1 MYSEWASL
9 SAQITANSCG
19 AQCFSVLNKFPA
31 SAGREVV
38 VSVVK
43 QLGTNLGI
51 TQNAE
56 PSHLVKDEE
65 VKWCMDVICFGLSLP
80 LQEHETIKDCVNVYC
95 EWLTALHPQPRIS
108 VPKPICE
115 DANLYARQIINHFH
129 NLFVPRQGEILPF
142 LYQTTLG
149 ADTIKRQAVLCHRVL
164 RTLQQTAQISQQ
176 MDRQTWDTLL
186 LFLLAINEILLA
198 PPTVKDDVGD
208 QLCERVL
215 SVLFEVW
222 LLACVRSF
230 PSPSMWKTLQESCSM
245 WRHRVA
251 LVDQWNRV
259 NLALTSR
266 LLEFSYGPAFPQ
278 LKNADE
284 DGQLIPLGMSNDC
297 VAQTWYRFLRMIGN
311 PTALCSPHIISKSS
325 HFVQWA
331 LTHEKGAETHQH
343 PCLQMLPQIF
353 LNAMKGISS
362 QVDAFLGVYQPPP
375 HQTDS
380 VVTNL
385 MEIRHSLNEATSS
398 TLQQF
403 IHSSSASNISANSQ
417 QQGSAAQQLQLQLQH
432 QHMHHHH
439 HLHYPHL
446 HLHGAGSF
454 LRDNFMSNSASS
466 ALNAIMGHHSHHQQH
481 QQHHQQQQLSLSQS
495 GASPT
500 STAAL
505 VASNLGHS
513 MGASAVGSTSAG
525 GSHSAGVVG
534 SISFSTTEASLPSTG
549 VSSTPTPPLQRRL
562 AKSFSVAPTITQ
574 QKGLSKTSLI
584 GLTGGGARNAIG
596 SSSSS
601 SYIHSSGSTSAGPVQ
616 GTGGVAAAPGSG
628 ITTATGAG
636 TGSGSGGQAPAP
648 AAAAAPTTPT
658 STSGP
663 PSASSSINSL
673 PLTSM
678 GAGVELAVARPK
690 CNSILHV
697 FHEWLFEAAHIGGDT
712 WRQNRKKQAC
722 EASKRPS
729 SMIMEHRKGSIS
741 LSQPNSLND
750 PASLPPTLTIDK
762 YESGRAE
769 AIGTLCKIFCAK
781 KTGEEILP
789 VYLARFYMALQQCLK
804 ITESKECDE
813 TLASILLHSGDLF
826 RLDLDGINVLLP
838 GFIAALEIVLP
849 DKDLKLKTQS
859 MAFNR
864 TELRRSAINI
874 LLSIMVLPLHYQA
887 LPIRDLS
894 SETNE
899 KMFTFIQLKSRLM
912 NILMNALQVETDAQN
927 THMLLGG
934 LLLCV
939 QDAVTFEETDLG
951 GGGSGATH
959 LHNSGGA
966 QHQHQH
972 HEANLLSSGCSER
985 SASLV
990 STGTASLG
998 AQTTATM
1005 GAGSGSIRDTASAHD
1020 YPSLTISDDMSFE
1033 FGQELEGVTTYDNAH
1048 ALFVR
1053 ATYLVCHRLI
1063 SSWKTDLNVS
1073 LAALELLSGLARLHI
1088 RETARKFTND
1098 ALECKRAVK
1107 WICDYICYQCSR
1119 PPPAHS
1125 KDLHSTIVA
1134 AFQCTAA
1141 WLMQHPYLLQ
1151 DKDCL
1156 QTVLE
1161 VVELG
1166 ISGTKSQ
1173 SKSGDIPK
1181 FKDEKELKPAS
1192 MRVRDAAENLLT
1204 IILEQVGYFPSECGP
1219 ESISSLLDELA
1230 LMKHCNSMVP
1240 AAAASTE
1247 QAIAKFKY
1255 FVTENST
1262 ILALLEEPLGN
1273 DQDPQPTVTLL
1284 IRGPFGRHAWTM
1296 QLRHL
1301 PRSKSGI
1308 KYHAVNPGRPIPM
1321 NDNSQRP
1328 ECEQKNFPDGVD
1340 KVQPC
1345 VADYSIPTIEQ
1356 IREQY
1361 GSASIRELELIL
1373 ENQSI
1378 HEKLAW
1384 AEADNSVDSLSHSQ
1398 ECVPPLVCQE
1408 FHAARLFLSHFGF
1421 LTFETRNPHNPAE
1434 SLGTPPQRPLIVLDT
1449 KSTAFAADL
1458 DRLDKLSARTHDTV
1472 YVFYVKTGQTSAQQ
1486 IIGNMVEEPSLTYD
1500 PHFAGMLQT
1509 LGWPVLVADHSGWT
1523 GFAHNS
1529 WSLKGTPEE
1538 QHQQHQLQQQLQ
1550 LKSNVPSELN
1560 YNGSQRVLYWADV
1573 SSEIAFVVPTTW
1585 NLRYNSDISDGAS
1598 IANSDQ
1604 IGSSNV
1610 WARCES
1616 DTGTGPA
1623 KSKPRN
1629 LSLELETATG
1639 TGTGTGR
1646 TQKEPVPPTRRKGNV
1661 TKPTLLA
1668 QAPAKIFLVWLE
1680 SYEDYLNFPLEDL
1693 LAYTRTGEELH
1704 SLQQPRAA
1712 DCHVIFV
1719 HSLLSG
1725 LLRVKLQGPPGRM
1738 SFATPLVD
1746 GMVLS
1751 RRVVGNLVRQTA
1763 LNISRRRRL
1772 DNDNYQPPHVRR
1784 RLKVQD
1790 IVQKYKMDLS
1800 EAELLAHL
1808 FQRAI

>member
-43 QLGTNLGI
+43 QLGNNLGI

-164 RTLQQTAQISQQ
+164 RTLQQTAQISQL

-230 PSPSMWKTLQESCSM
+230 PSPSMWKTLQESCAM

-259 NLALTSR
+259 NLALTAR

-284 DGQLIPLGMSNDC
+284 DGQLIPIGMSNDC

-343 PCLQMLPQIF
+343 PCLQQLPQIF

-375 HQTDS
+375 QQS
-380 VVTNL
+380 EGVVTNL
-385 MEIRHSLNEATSS
+385 LEIRHSLNEATST

-403 IHSSSASNISANSQ
+403 IHSSSATNIANHHQ
-417 QQGSAAQQLQLQLQH
+417 QNQAS
-432 QHMHHHH
+432 HHHH

-466 ALNAIMGHHSHHQQH
+466 ALNAIMGHHGGHH
-481 QQHHQQQQLSLSQS
+481 HHQQQQQHHHQQQQQLQIS
-495 GASPT
+495 ASPT
-500 STAAL
+500 SNL
-505 VASNLGHS
+505 SASG
-513 MGASAVGSTSAG
+513 GSAVGSTSAG

-534 SISFSTTEASLPSTG
+534 SISFATTESSGMGQPASA
-549 VSSTPTPPLQRRL
+549 TPTPPLQRRL

-596 SSSSS
+596 SSSTTTNTTSSTTAAGSTGGISS
-601 SYIHSSGSTSAGPVQ
+601 SSPAIGGSGGGAGLPGGTGIPGSTGL
-616 GTGGVAAAPGSG
+616 
-628 ITTATGAG
+628 GA
-636 TGSGSGGQAPAP
+636 GSGSGPAP
-648 AAAAAPTTPT
+648 APTTPT

-750 PASLPPTLTIDK
+750 PQSLPPTLTIDK

-804 ITESKECDE
+804 ITESRECDE
-813 TLASILLHSGDLF
+813 TLASILLHSSDLF

-859 MAFNR
+859 MVFNR

-874 LLSIMVLPLHYQA
+874 LLSIMVLPLHYQT
-887 LPIRDLS
+887 LPIRDLT
-894 SETNE
+894 SETSE

-939 QDAVTFEETDLG
+939 QDAVTFEETELG
-951 GGGSGATH
+951 GGNANLS
-959 LHNSGGA
+959 HNSSGV
-966 QHQHQH
+966 QH
-972 HEANLLSSGCSER
+972 HEPNLLSS
-985 SASLV
+985 
-990 STGTASLG
+990 
-998 AQTTATM
+998 
-1005 GAGSGSIRDTASAHD
+1005 
-1020 YPSLTISDDMSFE
+1020 
-1033 FGQELEGVTTYDNAH
+1033 DNAH

-1088 RETARKFTND
+1088 RETDTLVKIYEASQNLTIISSD

-1173 SKSGDIPK
+1173 SKGTDIPK

-1240 AAAASTE
+1240 AAAASSE

-1321 NDNSQRP
+1321 NDVTQRP

-1356 IREQY
+1356 MREQY
-1361 GSASIRELELIL
+1361 GTASIQELESML
-1373 ENQSI
+1373 EKQSI
-1378 HEKLAW
+1378 YEKLAW
-1384 AEADNSVDSLSHSQ
+1384 AEADTSADSLSYAQ
-1398 ECVPPLVCQE
+1398 ECVPPAVCHE

-1421 LTFETRNPHNPAE
+1421 LGFETRNPHNPAE
-1434 SLGTPPQRPLIVLDT
+1434 ALGNPPQRPLIVLDT

-1472 YVFYVKTGQTSAQQ
+1472 YVFYVKSGQTSAQQ
-1486 IIGNMVEEPSLTYD
+1486 IIANMAEEQSAGHD
-1500 PHFAGMLQT
+1500 PHFASMLQT
-1509 LGWPVLVADHSGWT
+1509 LGWPVQVSEHSGWT

-1538 QHQQHQLQQQLQ
+1538 QQ
-1550 LKSNVPSELN
+1550 KSTGNELN

-1585 NLRYNSDISDGAS
+1585 NLRHNSDTSDGGS
-1598 IANSDQ
+1598 ISSTDQ

-1610 WARCES
+1610 WARGEV
-1616 DTGTGPA
+1616 DGVTGLA
-1623 KSKPRN
+1623 KSKSRN
-1629 LSLELETATG
+1629 LSLELDTNRRDA
-1639 TGTGTGR
+1639 
-1646 TQKEPVPPTRRKGNV
+1646 KEPVPPTRRKGNV

-1680 SYEDYLNFPLEDL
+1680 SYEDYLNFPLEDV

-1704 SLQQPRAA
+1704 TLQLPRAS

>member
-9 SAQITANSCG
+9 SAQISANSCG

-129 NLFVPRQGEILPF
+129 NLFVPRQGES
-142 LYQTTLG
+142 

-164 RTLQQTAQISQQ
+164 RTLQQTAQISQL

-230 PSPSMWKTLQESCSM
+230 PSPSMWKTLQESCAM

-259 NLALTSR
+259 NLALTAR

-284 DGQLIPLGMSNDC
+284 DGQLIPVGMSNDC

-343 PCLQMLPQIF
+343 PCLQQLPQIF

-362 QVDAFLGVYQPPP
+362 QVDAFLG
-375 HQTDS
+375 
-380 VVTNL
+380 
-385 MEIRHSLNEATSS
+385 
-398 TLQQF
+398 
-403 IHSSSASNISANSQ
+403 
-417 QQGSAAQQLQLQLQH
+417 
-432 QHMHHHH
+432 
-439 HLHYPHL
+439 
-446 HLHGAGSF
+446 
-454 LRDNFMSNSASS
+454 
-466 ALNAIMGHHSHHQQH
+466 
-481 QQHHQQQQLSLSQS
+481 
-495 GASPT
+495 
-500 STAAL
+500 
-505 VASNLGHS
+505 
-513 MGASAVGSTSAG
+513 
-525 GSHSAGVVG
+525 
-534 SISFSTTEASLPSTG
+534 
-549 VSSTPTPPLQRRL
+549 
-562 AKSFSVAPTITQ
+562 
-574 QKGLSKTSLI
+574 LSKTSLI
-584 GLTGGGARNAIG
+584 GLTGGSGGGARNAISG
-596 SSSSS
+596 SSSTNASSTTTAASGTSGASS
-601 SYIHSSGSTSAGPVQ
+601 SATASASSLSTVTIGGSGGAGISAGGP
-616 GTGGVAAAPGSG
+616 GIPGS
-628 ITTATGAG
+628 TATGAG
-636 TGSGSGGQAPAP
+636 GGSAPAP
-648 AAAAAPTTPT
+648 APTTPT

-750 PASLPPTLTIDK
+750 PQSLPPTLTIDK

-804 ITESKECDE
+804 ITESRECDE
-813 TLASILLHSGDLF
+813 TLASILLHSSDLF

-859 MAFNR
+859 MVFNR

-874 LLSIMVLPLHYQA
+874 LLSIMVLPLHYQT
-887 LPIRDLS
+887 LPIRDLT
-894 SETNE
+894 SETSE

-939 QDAVTFEETDLG
+939 QDAVTFEETELG
-951 GGGSGATH
+951 GNAS
-959 LHNSGGA
+959 LSHNSSGV
-966 QHQHQH
+966 QH
-972 HEANLLSSGCSER
+972 HEANLLSSACSER

-990 STGTASLG
+990 SAGTASLG
-998 AQTTATM
+998 GQTTATM

-1033 FGQELEGVTTYDNAH
+1033 FGQELEGVTSYDNAH

-1088 RETARKFTND
+1088 RETDTLVKIYEASQNLTIISSD

-1173 SKSGDIPK
+1173 SKGTDIPK

-1240 AAAASTE
+1240 AAAASSE

-1308 KYHAVNPGRPIPM
+1308 KYHAINPGRPIPM
-1321 NDNSQRP
+1321 NDVTQRP
-1328 ECEQKNFPDGVD
+1328 DCEQKNFPDGVD

-1356 IREQY
+1356 MREQY
-1361 GSASIRELELIL
+1361 GTASIRELEAML

-1384 AEADNSVDSLSHSQ
+1384 AEADTSADSLSHAQ
-1398 ECVPPLVCQE
+1398 ECVPPSVCHE

-1421 LTFETRNPHNPAE
+1421 LGFETRNPHNPNEA
-1434 SLGTPPQRPLIVLDT
+1434 LGQPPQRPLIVLDT

-1472 YVFYVKTGQTSAQQ
+1472 YVFYVKSGQTSAQQ
-1486 IIGNMVEEPSLTYD
+1486 IIANMAEEQAASHD
-1500 PHFAGMLQT
+1500 PHFASMLQT
-1509 LGWPVLVADHSGWT
+1509 LGWPVQVADHSGWT

-1529 WSLKGTPEE
+1529 WSLKGTPEQE
-1538 QHQQHQLQQQLQ
+1538 QQQQ
-1550 LKSNVPSELN
+1550 QQQPATN

-1585 NLRYNSDISDGAS
+1585 NLRYNSDTSDGGS
-1598 IANSDQ
+1598 ISSTDQ
-1604 IGSSNV
+1604 ITAGNV
-1610 WARCES
+1610 WARSDAGES
-1616 DTGTGPA
+1616 GPT
-1623 KSKPRN
+1623 KSKSRN
-1629 LSLELETATG
+1629 LSLELDTNRMT
-1639 TGTGTGR
+1639 
-1646 TQKEPVPPTRRKGNV
+1646 KEPVPPTRRKGNV

-1680 SYEDYLNFPLEDL
+1680 SYEDYLNFPLEDV

-1704 SLQQPRAA
+1704 TLQLPRAN

>member
-43 QLGTNLGI
+43 QLSSNLGI

-80 LQEHETIKDCVNVYC
+80 LQENETIKECVNVYC
-95 EWLTALHPQPRIS
+95 EWLTALLPNPKIN

-149 ADTIKRQAVLCHRVL
+149 ADTIKRQALLCHRVL
-164 RTLQQTAQISQQ
+164 RKLQLIAQDSTK

-230 PSPSMWKTLQESCSM
+230 PSPSMWKTLQESCTM

-259 NLALTSR
+259 NLALTAR
-266 LLEFSYGPAFPQ
+266 LLEFSYGPAFPP

-284 DGQLIPLGMSNDC
+284 DGQLIPAGMSNDC

-311 PTALCSPHIISKSS
+311 PTALCSPHVISKSPQ
-325 HFVQWA
+325 FVQWA
-331 LTHEKGAETHQH
+331 LTHDKGAETHQH
-343 PCLQMLPQIF
+343 PCLQMLPKIF

-362 QVDAFLGVYQPPP
+362 QVDAFL
-375 HQTDS
+375 
-380 VVTNL
+380 
-385 MEIRHSLNEATSS
+385 
-398 TLQQF
+398 
-403 IHSSSASNISANSQ
+403 
-417 QQGSAAQQLQLQLQH
+417 
-432 QHMHHHH
+432 
-439 HLHYPHL
+439 
-446 HLHGAGSF
+446 
-454 LRDNFMSNSASS
+454 
-466 ALNAIMGHHSHHQQH
+466 AL
-481 QQHHQQQQLSLSQS
+481 
-495 GASPT
+495 P
-500 STAAL
+500 
-505 VASNLGHS
+505 
-513 MGASAVGSTSAG
+513 
-525 GSHSAGVVG
+525 
-534 SISFSTTEASLPSTG
+534 LPS
-549 VSSTPTPPLQRRL
+549 L
-562 AKSFSVAPTITQ
+562 
-574 QKGLSKTSLI
+574 
-584 GLTGGGARNAIG
+584 GA
-596 SSSSS
+596 
-601 SYIHSSGSTSAGPVQ
+601 
-616 GTGGVAAAPGSG
+616 
-628 ITTATGAG
+628 
-636 TGSGSGGQAPAP
+636 
-648 AAAAAPTTPT
+648 
-658 STSGP
+658 
-663 PSASSSINSL
+663 AS
-673 PLTSM
+673 
-678 GAGVELAVARPK
+678 VELAAARPK

-750 PASLPPTLTIDK
+750 PASLPPALTIDK

-804 ITESKECDE
+804 ITEAKECDE
-813 TLASILLHSGDLF
+813 TLASILLHSSDLF

-849 DKDLKLKTQS
+849 DKDLKLKSQQS
-859 MAFNR
+859 SAVVFNR

-887 LPIRDLS
+887 LPIRDLANG
-894 SETNE
+894 ETSE

-939 QDAVTFEETDLG
+939 QDAVTFEETELGGASEHLTNSGGVG
-951 GGGSGATH
+951 GGGIQNHDT
-959 LHNSGGA
+959 
-966 QHQHQH
+966 
-972 HEANLLSSGCSER
+972 NLLSSACSER
-985 SASLV
+985 SASLI
-990 STGTASLG
+990 SAGTASLG
-998 AQTTATM
+998 GQTTATV
-1005 GAGSGSIRDTASAHD
+1005 GAGSSSLNASAHD
-1020 YPSLTISDDMSFE
+1020 YPSLTISDDMSLE
-1033 FGQELEGVTTYDNAH
+1033 FAQDLEGVASYDNAH

-1088 RETARKFTND
+1088 RETDTLVKIYEASQNLTIISSD

-1134 AFQCTAA
+1134 AFQCTAS
-1141 WLMQHPYLLQ
+1141 WLMQHPYLLH

-1219 ESISSLLDELA
+1219 ESISSLLDEVA
-1230 LMKHCNSMVP
+1230 LMKHCNSMSP
-1240 AAAASTE
+1240 AAATSTE

-1308 KYHAVNPGRPIPM
+1308 KYHAINPGRPIPM
-1321 NDNSQRP
+1321 NDISQRP

-1345 VADYSIPTIEQ
+1345 VADFSIPTIEQ
-1356 IREQY
+1356 MRERY
-1361 GSASIRELELIL
+1361 GTSTIRELEAML

-1384 AEADNSVDSLSHSQ
+1384 AEADNSADSLSHSQ
-1398 ECVPPLVCQE
+1398 ECVPPAVCHE

-1421 LTFETRNPHNPAE
+1421 LSFETRNPHNPSE

-1449 KSTAFAADL
+1449 KSSAFASDL

-1472 YVFYVKTGQTSAQQ
+1472 YVFYVKSGQTNAQQ
-1486 IIGNMVEEPSLTYD
+1486 IIGNMSEDQSHTHNS
-1500 PHFAGMLQT
+1500 HFGHMLQT
-1509 LGWPVLVADHSGWT
+1509 LGWPVQVAEHSGWT

-1529 WSLKGTPEE
+1529 WSLKGSAYDGGE
-1538 QHQQHQLQQQLQ
+1538 QAQQS
-1550 LKSNVPSELN
+1550 SNLPNSSELPN

-1573 SSEIAFVVPTTW
+1573 SSEIAFVVPTAW
-1585 NLRYNSDISDGAS
+1585 NLRYYSDTSDGES
-1598 IANSDQ
+1598 ISSTDQ
-1604 IGSSNV
+1604 IVWSRHDTSN
-1610 WARCES
+1610 ANDLS
-1616 DTGTGPA
+1616 GPAGA
-1623 KSKPRN
+1623 KSKSRN
-1629 LSLELETATG
+1629 LSLELDTTG
-1639 TGTGTGR
+1639 GSNNNNRGP
-1646 TQKEPVPPTRRKGNV
+1646 KEPVPPTRRKGNV
-1661 TKPTLLA
+1661 IKPALLA

-1680 SYEDYLNFPLEDL
+1680 SYEDHLNFPLEDL
-1693 LAYTRTGEELH
+1693 LAYTRTGEELQ
-1704 SLQQPRAA
+1704 SLQLPRAS

-1725 LLRVKLQGPPGRM
+1725 LLRVKLQGPSGRM

>member
-129 NLFVPRQGEILPF
+129 NLFVPRQGENPRTNLRSLP
-142 LYQTTLG
+142 G
-149 ADTIKRQAVLCHRVL
+149 ADTINRQAVLCHRVL
-164 RTLQQTAQISQQ
+164 RTLQQTAQISQV

-230 PSPSMWKTLQESCSM
+230 PSPSMWKTLQESCAM

-259 NLALTSR
+259 NLALTAR

-278 LKNADE
+278 LKSSDE

-343 PCLQMLPQIF
+343 PCLQQLPQIF

-362 QVDAFLGVYQPPP
+362 QVDAFLGIYQAPP
-375 HQTDS
+375 QSTDG

-385 MEIRHSLNEATSS
+385 LEIRHSLNEATST

-403 IHSSSASNISANSQ
+403 IHSSSASNIANHQTNQTNQINQ
-417 QQGSAAQQLQLQLQH
+417 QQQLQQQ
-432 QHMHHHH
+432 HHHH

-454 LRDNFMSNSASS
+454 LRDNFMSSSASS
-466 ALNAIMGHHSHHQQH
+466 ALNAIMGHHGLHHHHQA
-481 QQHHQQQQLSLSQS
+481 HHQNLQIN
-495 GASPT
+495 ASPT
-500 STAAL
+500 GGSL
-505 VASNLGHS
+505 VQPG
-513 MGASAVGSTSAG
+513 AVGSTSAG

-534 SISFSTTEASLPSTG
+534 SISFGTPESPAPPAGPVSASISATA
-549 VSSTPTPPLQRRL
+549 TPTPPLQRRL

-574 QKGLSKTSLI
+574 QKAGLSKTSLI
-584 GLTGGGARNAIG
+584 GLTGGGARNALSNTTSA
-596 SSSSS
+596 SSSS
-601 SYIHSSGSTSAGPVQ
+601 IATSA
-616 GTGGVAAAPGSG
+616 AASASAAPNSSSSAGVG
-628 ITTATGAG
+628 AAGTGAG
-636 TGSGSGGQAPAP
+636 FAASSGGLSAGSIQGLGLGLGSGGGSAPAP
-648 AAAAAPTTPT
+648 APTTPT

-750 PASLPPTLTIDK
+750 PQSLPPTLTIDK

-804 ITESKECDE
+804 ITESRECDE
-813 TLASILLHSGDLF
+813 TLASILLHSSDLF

-849 DKDLKLKTQS
+849 DKDLKLKTHS

-864 TELRRSAINI
+864 TDLRRSAINI
-874 LLSIMVLPLHYQA
+874 LLSIMVLPLHYQT
-887 LPIRDLS
+887 LPIRDLA
-894 SETNE
+894 SETSE

-939 QDAVTFEETDLG
+939 QDAVTFEETELG
-951 GGGSGATH
+951 GSNAHH
-959 LHNSGGA
+959 LSHNSSGV
-966 QHQHQH
+966 QH
-972 HEANLLSSGCSER
+972 HEANILSSACSER

-990 STGTASLG
+990 SAGTASLG
-998 AQTTATM
+998 GQTTATM
-1005 GAGSGSIRDTASAHD
+1005 GAGSGSIRDTGSVSASAHD

-1033 FGQELEGVTTYDNAH
+1033 FGQELEGVSTYDNAH

-1088 RETARKFTND
+1088 RETD

-1173 SKSGDIPK
+1173 AKGGDIPK

-1219 ESISSLLDELA
+1219 ESISSLLDEVA
-1230 LMKHCNSMVP
+1230 LMKHCNSISP
-1240 AAAASTE
+1240 AAATSSE

-1321 NDNSQRP
+1321 NDVSQRP
-1328 ECEQKNFPDGVD
+1328 ECEQRNFPDGVD

-1356 IREQY
+1356 MREQY
-1361 GSASIRELELIL
+1361 GAGGIRDLEAML

-1384 AEADNSVDSLSHSQ
+1384 AEADTSADSLSHAQ
-1398 ECVPPLVCQE
+1398 ECVPPTVCHE

-1421 LTFETRNPHNPAE
+1421 LGFETRNPHNPSE

-1449 KSTAFAADL
+1449 KTTAFAADL

-1472 YVFYVKTGQTSAQQ
+1472 YVFYVKSGQTSAQQ
-1486 IIGNMVEEPSLTYD
+1486 IIGNMAEEQTSNHD
-1500 PHFAGMLQT
+1500 PHFASMLQT
-1509 LGWPVLVADHSGWT
+1509 LGWPVQVSEHSGWT

-1529 WSLKGTPEE
+1529 WSLKGTPDE
-1538 QHQQHQLQQQLQ
+1538 Q
-1550 LKSNVPSELN
+1550 LKSASGSSEPN

-1585 NLRYNSDISDGAS
+1585 NLRHNSSTESGDGGSISNA
-1598 IANSDQ
+1598 DQ
-1604 IGSSNV
+1604 LGSSNV
-1610 WARCES
+1610 WARGEA
-1616 DTGTGPA
+1616 DGLAKA
-1623 KSKPRN
+1623 KSRN
-1629 LSLELETATG
+1629 FSLELDTNRREVVA
-1639 TGTGTGR
+1639 
-1646 TQKEPVPPTRRKGNV
+1646 KEPVPPTRRKGNV

-1704 SLQQPRAA
+1704 TLQLPRAA

>member
-129 NLFVPRQGEILPF
+129 NLFVPRQGES
-142 LYQTTLG
+142 

-164 RTLQQTAQISQQ
+164 RTLQQTAQISHL

-230 PSPSMWKTLQESCSM
+230 PSPSMWKTLQESCAM

-278 LKNADE
+278 LKNAEE
-284 DGQLIPLGMSNDC
+284 DGQLIPVGMSNDC

-343 PCLQMLPQIF
+343 PCLQQLPQIF

-362 QVDAFLGVYQPPP
+362 QVDAFLG
-375 HQTDS
+375 
-380 VVTNL
+380 
-385 MEIRHSLNEATSS
+385 
-398 TLQQF
+398 
-403 IHSSSASNISANSQ
+403 
-417 QQGSAAQQLQLQLQH
+417 
-432 QHMHHHH
+432 
-439 HLHYPHL
+439 
-446 HLHGAGSF
+446 
-454 LRDNFMSNSASS
+454 
-466 ALNAIMGHHSHHQQH
+466 
-481 QQHHQQQQLSLSQS
+481 
-495 GASPT
+495 
-500 STAAL
+500 
-505 VASNLGHS
+505 
-513 MGASAVGSTSAG
+513 
-525 GSHSAGVVG
+525 
-534 SISFSTTEASLPSTG
+534 
-549 VSSTPTPPLQRRL
+549 
-562 AKSFSVAPTITQ
+562 
-574 QKGLSKTSLI
+574 LSKTSLI
-584 GLTGGGARNAIG
+584 GLTGGGGGGGSARNAI
-596 SSSSS
+596 SSSSTIS
-601 SYIHSSGSTSAGPVQ
+601 STSAAASTTTASTIASANNSTAAVGP
-616 GTGGVAAAPGSG
+616 GIAMGSG
-628 ITTATGAG
+628 PTVSLVP
-636 TGSGSGGQAPAP
+636 GSGSGAAPAP
-648 AAAAAPTTPT
+648 APTTPT

-750 PASLPPTLTIDK
+750 PQSLPPTLTIDK

-804 ITESKECDE
+804 ITESRECDE
-813 TLASILLHSGDLF
+813 TLASILLHSSDLF

-874 LLSIMVLPLHYQA
+874 LLSIMVLPLHYQT
-887 LPIRDLS
+887 LPIRDLVT
-894 SETNE
+894 SETSE
-899 KMFTFIQLKSRLM
+899 KIFTFIQLKSRLM

-939 QDAVTFEETDLG
+939 QDAVTFEETELG
-951 GGGSGATH
+951 GANMS
-959 LHNSGGA
+959 HNSSGV
-966 QHQHQH
+966 QHQH
-972 HEANLLSSGCSER
+972 HEANLLSSACSER
-985 SASLV
+985 SVSLV
-990 STGTASLG
+990 SAGTASLSG
-998 AQTTATM
+998 QTTATM
-1005 GAGSGSIRDTASAHD
+1005 GAGSGSIRDTASSAHD

-1033 FGQELEGVTTYDNAH
+1033 FGQELDSGTTYDNAH

-1088 RETARKFTND
+1088 RETDTLVRIYEASQNLTIISSD

-1173 SKSGDIPK
+1173 SKGGDIPK

-1219 ESISSLLDELA
+1219 ESISSLLDEVA

-1240 AAAASTE
+1240 AAAASSE

-1321 NDNSQRP
+1321 NDVSQRP
-1328 ECEQKNFPDGVD
+1328 ECEQKNFPEGVD

-1361 GSASIRELELIL
+1361 GSGSIRELEAML

-1384 AEADNSVDSLSHSQ
+1384 AEADTSADSLSHAQ
-1398 ECVPPLVCQE
+1398 ECVPPAVCHE

-1421 LTFETRNPHNPAE
+1421 LGFETRNPHNPAE

-1458 DRLDKLSARTHDTV
+1458 ERLDKLSARTHDTV
-1472 YVFYVKTGQTSAQQ
+1472 YVFYVKSGQTSAQQ
-1486 IIGNMVEEPSLTYD
+1486 IIGNMAEEQGSGRD
-1500 PHFAGMLQT
+1500 PHFASMLQT
-1509 LGWPVLVADHSGWT
+1509 LGWPVQVAEHSGWT
-1523 GFAHNS
+1523 GFVHNS

-1538 QHQQHQLQQQLQ
+1538 QVVTQAAA
-1550 LKSNVPSELN
+1550 NELN
-1560 YNGSQRVLYWADV
+1560 YNGSQRVIYWADV
-1573 SSEIAFVVPTTW
+1573 SSEIAFVVPTSW
-1585 NLRYNSDISDGAS
+1585 NLRHNSDANDTGSISS
-1598 IANSDQ
+1598 SSHPDQ
-1604 IGSSNV
+1604 VSGSSNV
-1610 WARCES
+1610 W
-1616 DTGTGPA
+1616 DTMEGRDGQGLA
-1623 KSKPRN
+1623 KSKSRN
-1629 LSLELETATG
+1629 LSLELDMTRNRDA
-1639 TGTGTGR
+1639 
-1646 TQKEPVPPTRRKGNV
+1646 KEPVPPTRRKGNV

-1680 SYEDYLNFPLEDL
+1680 SYEDYLNFPLEDM
-1693 LAYTRTGEELH
+1693 LAYTRTGEELNT
-1704 SLQQPRAA
+1704 LQLPRAS

-1790 IVQKYKMDLS
+1790 IVLKYKMDLS

>member
-9 SAQITANSCG
+9 STQISANSCG

-38 VSVVK
+38 ISVVK

-142 LYQTTLG
+142 LYQSKLG
-149 ADTIKRQAVLCHRVL
+149 SDTIKRQAVLCHRVL

-208 QLCERVL
+208 QLCERVI

-222 LLACVRSF
+222 LLACVRCF
-230 PSPSMWKTLQESCSM
+230 PSPSLWKTLQESCAM

-259 NLALTSR
+259 NLALTAR
-266 LLEFSYGPAFPQ
+266 LLEFSYGPDFTQ
-278 LKNADE
+278 LKIADE
-284 DGQLIPLGMSNDC
+284 DSQLIPAGMSNDC

-311 PTALCSPHIISKSS
+311 PTALCSPHLISKSS

-353 LNAMKGISS
+353 LNAIKGISS
-362 QVDAFLGVYQPPP
+362 QVDAFLG
-375 HQTDS
+375 
-380 VVTNL
+380 
-385 MEIRHSLNEATSS
+385 
-398 TLQQF
+398 
-403 IHSSSASNISANSQ
+403 
-417 QQGSAAQQLQLQLQH
+417 
-432 QHMHHHH
+432 
-439 HLHYPHL
+439 
-446 HLHGAGSF
+446 
-454 LRDNFMSNSASS
+454 
-466 ALNAIMGHHSHHQQH
+466 
-481 QQHHQQQQLSLSQS
+481 
-495 GASPT
+495 
-500 STAAL
+500 
-505 VASNLGHS
+505 
-513 MGASAVGSTSAG
+513 
-525 GSHSAGVVG
+525 
-534 SISFSTTEASLPSTG
+534 
-549 VSSTPTPPLQRRL
+549 
-562 AKSFSVAPTITQ
+562 
-574 QKGLSKTSLI
+574 LSKTALISL
-584 GLTGGGARNAIG
+584 TR
-596 SSSSS
+596 SS
-601 SYIHSSGSTSAGPVQ
+601 AN
-616 GTGGVAAAPGSG
+616 
-628 ITTATGAG
+628 
-636 TGSGSGGQAPAP
+636 
-648 AAAAAPTTPT
+648 AAAPTTPT
-658 STSGP
+658 SGP
-663 PSASSSINSL
+663 PSSSSINSL
-673 PLTSM
+673 PSIGTEVRTTLS
-678 GAGVELAVARPK
+678 VARPK
-690 CNSILHV
+690 CNSILHL
-697 FHEWLFEAAHIGGDT
+697 FGEWLFEAAHIGGDT
-712 WRQNRKKQAC
+712 WLQNRKRQAC

-729 SMIMEHRKGSIS
+729 SMIMENRKGSIS

-750 PASLPPTLTIDK
+750 PSSLPPTLTIDK

-813 TLASILLHSGDLF
+813 TLASILLHSADLF

-838 GFIAALEIVLP
+838 GYIAALEIVLP
-849 DKDLKLKTQS
+849 DKDLKLKTQAT
-859 MAFNR
+859 AFNR
-864 TELRRSAINI
+864 TDLRRSAINI
-874 LLSIMVLPLHYQA
+874 LLSIMVLPLHYHN
-887 LPIRDLS
+887 LPIRNLTSDS
-894 SETNE
+894 NE
-899 KMFTFIQLKSRLM
+899 KPLTFIQLKARLM

-939 QDAVTFEETDLG
+939 QDAVTFEECEL
-951 GGGSGATH
+951 SGNEH
-959 LHNSGGA
+959 LSGQTG
-966 QHQHQH
+966 QN
-972 HEANLLSSGCSER
+972 HEDNLLSSACSER

-990 STGTASLG
+990 SGTVSFG
-998 AQTTATM
+998 GQTPAM
-1005 GAGSGSIRDTASAHD
+1005 SSRDTASAHE
-1020 YPSLTISDDMSFE
+1020 YPSLTISDDISVDFTHDFE
-1033 FGQELEGVTTYDNAH
+1033 SIASYDNAH

-1088 RETARKFTND
+1088 RETDSLVKIVEPSQNLTIISTD

-1173 SKSGDIPK
+1173 SKNGDLPK

-1219 ESISSLLDELA
+1219 ESISSLLNELA
-1230 LMKHCNSMVP
+1230 LIKHCTHPTGDGSVGVCN
-1240 AAAASTE
+1240 TE
-1247 QAIAKFKY
+1247 QAISKFKY

-1273 DQDPQPTVTLL
+1273 DQDPQPTITLL

-1308 KYHAVNPGRPIPM
+1308 KYHAVNPGRPIPL
-1321 NDNSQRP
+1321 NDITQRP
-1328 ECEQKNFPDGVD
+1328 ECEQKNFPEGVD

-1361 GSASIRELELIL
+1361 GASIIGDLEAML

-1384 AEADNSVDSLSHSQ
+1384 AESDNSMDSLSHAQ
-1398 ECVPPLVCQE
+1398 ECIPPAVCHE

-1421 LTFETRNPHNPAE
+1421 LNFEIRNPQNPNE
-1434 SLGTPPQRPLIVLDT
+1434 SLGAPPQRPLIVLDT
-1449 KSTAFAADL
+1449 TASAFAADL
-1458 DRLDKLSARTHDTV
+1458 ENLDKLSARTHDTV
-1472 YVFYVKTGQTSAQQ
+1472 YVFYVKAGQTSASQ
-1486 IIGNMVEEPSLTYD
+1486 IIGNMAEDQTYD
-1500 PHFAGMLQT
+1500 SHFANMLQT
-1509 LGWPVLVADHSGWT
+1509 LGWPVQVADHSGWT
-1523 GFAHNS
+1523 GFVHNS
-1529 WSLKGTPEE
+1529 WSLKNTTESTDRN
-1538 QHQQHQLQQQLQ
+1538 Q
-1550 LKSNVPSELN
+1550 SNVSNELS
-1560 YNGSQRVLYWADV
+1560 YNGAQHVLYWADV
-1573 SSEIAFVVPTTW
+1573 SAEIAFVVPNAW
-1585 NLRYNSDISDGAS
+1585 NMRYNSDIDSCS
-1598 IANSDQ
+1598 LSSNISDQ
-1604 IGSSNV
+1604 STASNV
-1610 WARCES
+1610 WMRGE
-1616 DTGTGPA
+1616 DTGPL

-1629 LSLELETATG
+1629 LSLELDTG
-1639 TGTGTGR
+1639 SR
-1646 TQKEPVPPTRRKGNV
+1646 NKEPIPPTRRKGTV
-1661 TKPTLLA
+1661 SKPVLLA
-1668 QAPAKIFLVWLE
+1668 QAPTKIFLVWLE
-1680 SYEDYLNFPLEDL
+1680 SFEDYLNFPVEDL
-1693 LAYTRTGEELH
+1693 LAYARTGEELH
-1704 SLQQPRAA
+1704 SMQMPKAA

-1719 HSLLSG
+1719 HSLQSG
-1725 LLRVKLQGPPGRM
+1725 LLRVKLLGPSGRM

-1751 RRVVGNLVRQTA
+1751 RRIVGNLVRQTA

-1790 IVQKYKMDLS
+1790 IVQKYKMDLT

-1808 FQRAI
+1808 FHRSI

>member
-129 NLFVPRQGEILPF
+129 NLFVPRQGES
-142 LYQTTLG
+142 

-362 QVDAFLGVYQPPP
+362 QVDAFLG
-375 HQTDS
+375 
-380 VVTNL
+380 
-385 MEIRHSLNEATSS
+385 
-398 TLQQF
+398 
-403 IHSSSASNISANSQ
+403 
-417 QQGSAAQQLQLQLQH
+417 
-432 QHMHHHH
+432 
-439 HLHYPHL
+439 
-446 HLHGAGSF
+446 
-454 LRDNFMSNSASS
+454 
-466 ALNAIMGHHSHHQQH
+466 
-481 QQHHQQQQLSLSQS
+481 
-495 GASPT
+495 
-500 STAAL
+500 
-505 VASNLGHS
+505 
-513 MGASAVGSTSAG
+513 
-525 GSHSAGVVG
+525 
-534 SISFSTTEASLPSTG
+534 
-549 VSSTPTPPLQRRL
+549 
-562 AKSFSVAPTITQ
+562 
-574 QKGLSKTSLI
+574 LSKTSLI

-596 SSSSS
+596 SSSSSS

-874 LLSIMVLPLHYQA
+874 LLSIMVLPLHYQS

-894 SETNE
+894 SETSE

-951 GGGSGATH
+951 GGGSGSGATH

-966 QHQHQH
+966 QHQH

-1088 RETARKFTND
+1088 RETDTLVKIYEASQNLTIISSD

-1321 NDNSQRP
+1321 NDISQRP

-1361 GSASIRELELIL
+1361 GSGSIRELELIL

>member
-9 SAQITANSCG
+9 SQQISANSCG

-38 VSVVK
+38 FSVVK
-43 QLGTNLGI
+43 QLATNLGI
-51 TQNAE
+51 TSGHAE

-95 EWLTALHPQPRIS
+95 EWLTALYPQPRIS
-108 VPKPICE
+108 VPRPICE

-129 NLFVPRQGEILPF
+129 NLFVPRQGESL
-142 LYQTTLG
+142 
-149 ADTIKRQAVLCHRVL
+149 DTIKRQAVLCHRVL
-164 RTLQQTAQISQQ
+164 RTLQQTAQCSQQ
-176 MDRQTWDTLL
+176 MDRETWDTLL

-222 LLACVRSF
+222 LLACVRCF
-230 PSPSMWKTLQESCSM
+230 PSPSLWKTLQESCAL
-245 WRHRVA
+245 WRHRIA

-259 NLALTSR
+259 NLALTAR
-266 LLEFSYGPAFPQ
+266 LLEFSYGPDFPQ
-278 LKNADE
+278 IKNAEE
-284 DGQLIPLGMSNDC
+284 DAQLIPAGMDNDC

-311 PTALCSPHIISKSS
+311 PTALCSPHVISKSP

-362 QVDAFLGVYQPPP
+362 QVDAFLGIYQAAPTQPE
-375 HQTDS
+375 H

-385 MEIRHSLNEATSS
+385 LEIRHSLNEATST

-403 IHSSSASNISANSQ
+403 IHSSSASSISTQQTMPAQATAQHQ
-417 QQGSAAQQLQLQLQH
+417 QQQQQQLQH
-432 QHMHHHH
+432 QHHHH
-439 HLHYPHL
+439 HYPHL

-454 LRDNFMSNSASS
+454 LREHFVSNSASS
-466 ALNAIMGHHSHHQQH
+466 ALNAIMGHHHQSQH
-481 QQHHQQQQLSLSQS
+481 TQSQLQPLSQL
-495 GASPT
+495 P
-500 STAAL
+500 
-505 VASNLGHS
+505 
-513 MGASAVGSTSAG
+513 VGSISAG
-525 GSHSAGVVG
+525 GSLSAGVGG
-534 SISFSTTEASLPSTG
+534 SISFSPADTTDG
-549 VSSTPTPPLQRRL
+549 NMVTPTPPLQRRL
-562 AKSFSVAPTITQ
+562 AKSFSVAPTLTQ
-574 QKGLSKTSLI
+574 QKGFSKTAFISL
-584 GLTGGGARNAIG
+584 TRGAPN
-596 SSSSS
+596 
-601 SYIHSSGSTSAGPVQ
+601 P
-616 GTGGVAAAPGSG
+616 
-628 ITTATGAG
+628 
-636 TGSGSGGQAPAP
+636 
-648 AAAAAPTTPT
+648 APTTPT
-658 STSGP
+658 SGP
-663 PSASSSINSL
+663 SSASSINSL
-673 PLTSM
+673 PSI
-678 GAGVELAVARPK
+678 GAELRPTLAAARPK
-690 CNSILHV
+690 CNSILHL
-697 FHEWLFEAAHIGGDT
+697 FGEWLFEAAHIGGDT
-712 WRQNRKKQAC
+712 WLQNRKKQAC

-729 SMIMEHRKGSIS
+729 SMIMENRKGSIS

-750 PASLPPTLTIDK
+750 PSTLPPTLTIDK

-813 TLASILLHSGDLF
+813 TLASILLHSSDLF

-849 DKDLKLKTQS
+849 DKDLKLKTLA
-859 MAFNR
+859 MTFNR
-864 TELRRSAINI
+864 AELRRSAINI
-874 LLSIMVLPLHYQA
+874 LLSIMVLPLHYQN
-887 LPIRDLS
+887 LPIRTLN
-894 SETNE
+894 NE
-899 KMFTFIQLKSRLM
+899 HGDKASTFIQLKSRLM

-939 QDAVTFEETDLG
+939 QDSVSIEESELG
-951 GGGSGATH
+951 GEHMQSAGS
-959 LHNSGGA
+959 
-966 QHQHQH
+966 H
-972 HEANLLSSGCSER
+972 HAEENVLSSACSER
-985 SASLV
+985 SASV
-990 STGTASLG
+990 I
-998 AQTTATM
+998 
-1005 GAGSGSIRDTASAHD
+1005 SGSISCGGHAAASSLRDTASTHD
-1020 YPSLTISDDMSFE
+1020 YPSLTISDDLSVE
-1033 FGQELEGVTTYDNAH
+1033 FAHELDGLATYDNAH

-1088 RETARKFTND
+1088 RETARNFTND

-1107 WICDYICYQCSR
+1107 WICDYICHQCSR

-1134 AFQCTAA
+1134 AFQCTAT
-1141 WLMQHPYLLQ
+1141 WLMQHPYLMQ

-1166 ISGTKSQ
+1166 ISGSKSQ
-1173 SKSGDIPK
+1173 CKNGNMPK
-1181 FKDEKELKPAS
+1181 YKDEKELKPAS

-1204 IILEQVGYFPSECGP
+1204 ILLEQVGYFPSECGP

-1230 LMKHCNSMVP
+1230 LMKHCNSLP
-1240 AAAASTE
+1240 AIGTAE
-1247 QAIAKFKY
+1247 QAISKFKY

-1321 NDNSQRP
+1321 NDMTQRP
-1328 ECEQKNFPDGVD
+1328 ETEQKHFPEGVD

-1345 VADYSIPTIEQ
+1345 MADYSIPTIEQ

-1361 GSASIRELELIL
+1361 GSSTISQLEAML
-1373 ENQSI
+1373 ETQSI

-1384 AEADNSVDSLSHSQ
+1384 AEADNSLDSLTHAQ
-1398 ECVPPLVCQE
+1398 ECTPPRVCHE

-1421 LTFETRNPHNPAE
+1421 LNFEIRQPQNPDE
-1434 SLGTPPQRPLIVLDT
+1434 VLGTPPQRPLIVLDT

-1458 DRLDKLSARTHDTV
+1458 DKLDKLSARTHDTV
-1472 YVFYVKTGQTSAQQ
+1472 YVFYVKAGQSSAQQ
-1486 IIGNMVEEPSLTYD
+1486 IIANMTEDQAYD
-1500 PHFAGMLQT
+1500 AHFGHMLQT
-1509 LGWPVLVADHSGWT
+1509 LGWPVQVAEHSGWT
-1523 GFAHNS
+1523 GFVHNS
-1529 WSLKGTPEE
+1529 WSLKGQSTESAAE
-1538 QHQQHQLQQQLQ
+1538 RQRG
-1550 LKSNVPSELN
+1550 ELN
-1560 YNGSQRVLYWADV
+1560 YNGAQSVLYWADV
-1573 SSEIAFVVPTTW
+1573 SSEIAFVVPTSW
-1585 NLRYNSDISDGAS
+1585 NLRFNSEADNVSISS
-1598 IANSDQ
+1598 NYSDQ
-1604 IGSSNV
+1604 SATSNV
-1610 WARCES
+1610 WARGE
-1616 DTGTGPA
+1616 DTL

-1629 LSLELETATG
+1629 LSLELDSNKS
-1639 TGTGTGR
+1639 
-1646 TQKEPVPPTRRKGNV
+1646 KEPVPPTRRKGNV

-1668 QAPAKIFLVWLE
+1668 QASAKVFLVWLE
-1680 SYEDYLNFPLEDL
+1680 SFEDYLNFPLEDL
-1693 LAYTRTGEELH
+1693 LAYARTGEELQ
-1704 SLQQPRAA
+1704 LTQLPRAA

-1719 HSLLSG
+1719 HALQTG
-1725 LLRVKLQGPPGRM
+1725 LLRVKLLGPPGRM

-1763 LNISRRRRL
+1763 INISRRRRL

-1808 FQRAI
+1808 FQAQK

>member
-129 NLFVPRQGEILPF
+129 NLFVPRQGES
-142 LYQTTLG
+142 

-164 RTLQQTAQISQQ
+164 RTLQQTAQISQL

-284 DGQLIPLGMSNDC
+284 DGQLIPVGMSNDC

-343 PCLQMLPQIF
+343 PCLQQLPQIF

-362 QVDAFLGVYQPPP
+362 QVDAFL
-375 HQTDS
+375 
-380 VVTNL
+380 
-385 MEIRHSLNEATSS
+385 
-398 TLQQF
+398 
-403 IHSSSASNISANSQ
+403 
-417 QQGSAAQQLQLQLQH
+417 
-432 QHMHHHH
+432 
-439 HLHYPHL
+439 
-446 HLHGAGSF
+446 
-454 LRDNFMSNSASS
+454 
-466 ALNAIMGHHSHHQQH
+466 ALP
-481 QQHHQQQQLSLSQS
+481 L
-495 GASPT
+495 
-500 STAAL
+500 
-505 VASNLGHS
+505 
-513 MGASAVGSTSAG
+513 
-525 GSHSAGVVG
+525 
-534 SISFSTTEASLPSTG
+534 TTM
-549 VSSTPTPPLQRRL
+549 
-562 AKSFSVAPTITQ
+562 
-574 QKGLSKTSLI
+574 
-584 GLTGGGARNAIG
+584 
-596 SSSSS
+596 
-601 SYIHSSGSTSAGPVQ
+601 
-616 GTGGVAAAPGSG
+616 
-628 ITTATGAG
+628 GAG
-636 TGSGSGGQAPAP
+636 T
-648 AAAAAPTTPT
+648 
-658 STSGP
+658 
-663 PSASSSINSL
+663 
-673 PLTSM
+673 
-678 GAGVELAVARPK
+678 ELAVARPK

-894 SETNE
+894 SETSE

-939 QDAVTFEETDLG
+939 QDAVTFEETDMG
-951 GGGSGATH
+951 GTASTH
-959 LHNSGGA
+959 MHNSGGA
-966 QHQHQH
+966 QH
-972 HEANLLSSGCSER
+972 HEANLLSSACSER

-1005 GAGSGSIRDTASAHD
+1005 GAGSGSMRDTASAHD

-1088 RETARKFTND
+1088 RETD

-1308 KYHAVNPGRPIPM
+1308 KYHAINPGRPIPM
-1321 NDNSQRP
+1321 NDVSQRP

-1345 VADYSIPTIEQ
+1345 VADYSIPTIDQ

-1361 GSASIRELELIL
+1361 GSASIRELEALL

-1434 SLGTPPQRPLIVLDT
+1434 ALGTPPQRPLIVLDT

-1486 IIGNMVEEPSLTYD
+1486 IIGNMIEETSHTYD

-1538 QHQQHQLQQQLQ
+1538 QQQQQQQQLQ

-1573 SSEIAFVVPTTW
+1573 SAEIAFVVPTTW
-1585 NLRYNSDISDGAS
+1585 NLRYNSDTSDGGS
-1598 IANSDQ
+1598 LSGSDQ
-1604 IGSSNV
+1604 LGTSNV

-1616 DTGTGPA
+1616 EAGTGAA

-1629 LSLELETATG
+1629 LSLELDTSTG

-1646 TQKEPVPPTRRKGNV
+1646 SQKDPVPPTRRKGNV

>member
-129 NLFVPRQGEILPF
+129 NLFVPRQGES
-142 LYQTTLG
+142 

-164 RTLQQTAQISQQ
+164 RTLQQTAQISQL

-230 PSPSMWKTLQESCSM
+230 PSPSMWKTLQESCAM

-259 NLALTSR
+259 NLALTAR

-284 DGQLIPLGMSNDC
+284 DNQLIPIGMSNDC

-311 PTALCSPHIISKSS
+311 PTALCSPHLISKSS

-343 PCLQMLPQIF
+343 PCLQQLPQIF

-362 QVDAFLGVYQPPP
+362 QVDAFL
-375 HQTDS
+375 
-380 VVTNL
+380 
-385 MEIRHSLNEATSS
+385 A
-398 TLQQF
+398 
-403 IHSSSASNISANSQ
+403 
-417 QQGSAAQQLQLQLQH
+417 
-432 QHMHHHH
+432 
-439 HLHYPHL
+439 
-446 HLHGAGSF
+446 
-454 LRDNFMSNSASS
+454 
-466 ALNAIMGHHSHHQQH
+466 
-481 QQHHQQQQLSLSQS
+481 
-495 GASPT
+495 
-500 STAAL
+500 
-505 VASNLGHS
+505 
-513 MGASAVGSTSAG
+513 
-525 GSHSAGVVG
+525 
-534 SISFSTTEASLPSTG
+534 
-549 VSSTPTPPLQRRL
+549 
-562 AKSFSVAPTITQ
+562 
-574 QKGLSKTSLI
+574 
-584 GLTGGGARNAIG
+584 
-596 SSSSS
+596 
-601 SYIHSSGSTSAGPVQ
+601 
-616 GTGGVAAAPGSG
+616 
-628 ITTATGAG
+628 
-636 TGSGSGGQAPAP
+636 
-648 AAAAAPTTPT
+648 
-658 STSGP
+658 
-663 PSASSSINSL
+663 L

-750 PASLPPTLTIDK
+750 PQSLPPTLTIDK

-804 ITESKECDE
+804 ITESRECDE
-813 TLASILLHSGDLF
+813 TLASILLHSSDLF

-859 MAFNR
+859 MVFNR

-874 LLSIMVLPLHYQA
+874 LLSIMVLPLHYQT
-887 LPIRDLS
+887 LPIRDLT
-894 SETNE
+894 SETSE
-899 KMFTFIQLKSRLM
+899 KMYTFIQLKSRLM

-939 QDAVTFEETDLG
+939 QDAVTFEETELG
-951 GGGSGATH
+951 GGNAS
-959 LHNSGGA
+959 LSHNSSGV
-966 QHQHQH
+966 QH
-972 HEANLLSSGCSER
+972 HEANLLSSACSER

-990 STGTASLG
+990 SAGTASLG
-998 AQTTATM
+998 GQTTATM

-1088 RETARKFTND
+1088 RETD

-1173 SKSGDIPK
+1173 TKGTDIPK

-1240 AAAASTE
+1240 AAAASSE

-1321 NDNSQRP
+1321 NDVTQRP

-1356 IREQY
+1356 MREQY
-1361 GSASIRELELIL
+1361 GAASIRELEAML
-1373 ENQSI
+1373 ETQSI

-1384 AEADNSVDSLSHSQ
+1384 AEADTSADSLSHGQ
-1398 ECVPPLVCQE
+1398 ECVPPAVCHE

-1421 LTFETRNPHNPAE
+1421 LGFETRNPHNPAE
-1434 SLGTPPQRPLIVLDT
+1434 ALGNPPQRPLIVLDT

-1458 DRLDKLSARTHDTV
+1458 ERLDKLSARTHDTV
-1472 YVFYVKTGQTSAQQ
+1472 YVFYVKSGQTSAQQ
-1486 IIGNMVEEPSLTYD
+1486 IIGNMSEEQSAGHD
-1500 PHFAGMLQT
+1500 PHFASMLQT
-1509 LGWPVLVADHSGWT
+1509 LGWPVQVTEHSGWT

-1538 QHQQHQLQQQLQ
+1538 QQ
-1550 LKSNVPSELN
+1550 LKINTAANELN

-1585 NLRYNSDISDGAS
+1585 NLRHNSDTGGDGAS
-1598 IANSDQ
+1598 ISSADQ
-1604 IGSSNV
+1604 IGTSNV
-1610 WARCES
+1610 WARGEADGMS
-1616 DTGTGPA
+1616 GLA
-1623 KSKPRN
+1623 KSKSRN
-1629 LSLELETATG
+1629 LSLELDTHNRREPGA
-1639 TGTGTGR
+1639 
-1646 TQKEPVPPTRRKGNV
+1646 KEPVPPTRRKGNV

-1680 SYEDYLNFPLEDL
+1680 SYEDYLNFPLEDV

-1704 SLQQPRAA
+1704 TLQLPRAT

>member
-38 VSVVK
+38 VSVVR

-129 NLFVPRQGEILPF
+129 NLFVPRQGES
-142 LYQTTLG
+142 

-164 RTLQQTAQISQQ
+164 RTLQQTAQISQL

-284 DGQLIPLGMSNDC
+284 DGQLIPVGMSNDC

-311 PTALCSPHIISKSS
+311 PTAFCSPHIISKSS

-343 PCLQMLPQIF
+343 PCLQLLPQIF

-362 QVDAFLGVYQPPP
+362 QVDAFLG
-375 HQTDS
+375 
-380 VVTNL
+380 
-385 MEIRHSLNEATSS
+385 
-398 TLQQF
+398 
-403 IHSSSASNISANSQ
+403 
-417 QQGSAAQQLQLQLQH
+417 
-432 QHMHHHH
+432 
-439 HLHYPHL
+439 
-446 HLHGAGSF
+446 
-454 LRDNFMSNSASS
+454 
-466 ALNAIMGHHSHHQQH
+466 
-481 QQHHQQQQLSLSQS
+481 
-495 GASPT
+495 
-500 STAAL
+500 
-505 VASNLGHS
+505 
-513 MGASAVGSTSAG
+513 
-525 GSHSAGVVG
+525 
-534 SISFSTTEASLPSTG
+534 
-549 VSSTPTPPLQRRL
+549 
-562 AKSFSVAPTITQ
+562 
-574 QKGLSKTSLI
+574 LSKTSLI
-584 GLTGGGARNAIG
+584 GLTGGGARSAIG
-596 SSSSS
+596 SSTSS

-616 GTGGVAAAPGSG
+616 GSGGGGGGGGASSAPGSG
-628 ITTATGAG
+628 SGSTGIG
-636 TGSGSGGQAPAP
+636 PGSGSGSGSGSGGQAPAP
-648 AAAAAPTTPT
+648 ASAAAPTTPT

-678 GAGVELAVARPK
+678 GAGAELAVARPK

-859 MAFNR
+859 MVFNR

-894 SETNE
+894 SETSE

-939 QDAVTFEETDLG
+939 QDAVTFEETDM

-959 LHNSGGA
+959 MHNSGGA
-966 QHQHQH
+966 QH
-972 HEANLLSSGCSER
+972 HEANLLSSACSER

-1088 RETARKFTND
+1088 RETDTLVKIYEASQNLTIISSD

-1308 KYHAVNPGRPIPM
+1308 KYHAINPGRPIPM
-1321 NDNSQRP
+1321 NDISQRP

-1345 VADYSIPTIEQ
+1345 VADYSIPTIDQ

-1361 GSASIRELELIL
+1361 GSASIRELEAIL

-1486 IIGNMVEEPSLTYD
+1486 IIGNMVEETSLSYD

-1538 QHQQHQLQQQLQ
+1538 QQMQQMQQLQQ

-1585 NLRYNSDISDGAS
+1585 NLRYNSDTSDGGS
-1598 IANSDQ
+1598 LSNSDQ

-1616 DTGTGPA
+1616 DTGTGAA

-1629 LSLELETATG
+1629 LSLELD
-1639 TGTGTGR
+1639 TGTGR
-1646 TQKEPVPPTRRKGNV
+1646 TQKDPVPPTRRKGNV

-1719 HSLLSG
+1719 HSLMSG

>member
-164 RTLQQTAQISQQ
+164 RTLQQTAQISQL

-230 PSPSMWKTLQESCSM
+230 PSPSMWKTLQESCAM

-259 NLALTSR
+259 NLALTAR

-284 DGQLIPLGMSNDC
+284 DGQLIPIGMSNDC

-343 PCLQMLPQIF
+343 PCLQQLPQIF

-362 QVDAFLGVYQPPP
+362 QVDAFLG
-375 HQTDS
+375 
-380 VVTNL
+380 
-385 MEIRHSLNEATSS
+385 
-398 TLQQF
+398 
-403 IHSSSASNISANSQ
+403 
-417 QQGSAAQQLQLQLQH
+417 
-432 QHMHHHH
+432 
-439 HLHYPHL
+439 
-446 HLHGAGSF
+446 
-454 LRDNFMSNSASS
+454 
-466 ALNAIMGHHSHHQQH
+466 
-481 QQHHQQQQLSLSQS
+481 
-495 GASPT
+495 
-500 STAAL
+500 
-505 VASNLGHS
+505 
-513 MGASAVGSTSAG
+513 
-525 GSHSAGVVG
+525 
-534 SISFSTTEASLPSTG
+534 
-549 VSSTPTPPLQRRL
+549 
-562 AKSFSVAPTITQ
+562 
-574 QKGLSKTSLI
+574 LSKTSLI
-584 GLTGGGARNAIG
+584 GLTGGGARNAI

-601 SYIHSSGSTSAGPVQ
+601 GNNTAGSTGP
-616 GTGGVAAAPGSG
+616 GLGSG
-628 ITTATGAG
+628 EGSATV
-636 TGSGSGGQAPAP
+636 P
-648 AAAAAPTTPT
+648 APTTPT

-750 PASLPPTLTIDK
+750 PQSLPPTLTIDK

-804 ITESKECDE
+804 ITESRECDE
-813 TLASILLHSGDLF
+813 TLASILLHSSDLF

-859 MAFNR
+859 MVFNR

-874 LLSIMVLPLHYQA
+874 LLSIMVLPLHYQT
-887 LPIRDLS
+887 LPIRDLTC
-894 SETNE
+894 ETSE

-939 QDAVTFEETDLG
+939 QDAVTFEETELG
-951 GGGSGATH
+951 GGNANLS
-959 LHNSGGA
+959 HNSSGV
-966 QHQHQH
+966 QH
-972 HEANLLSSGCSER
+972 HDANLLSSACSER

-990 STGTASLG
+990 SAGTASSLG
-998 AQTTATM
+998 GQTTATM

-1098 ALECKRAVK
+1098 TLVKIYEASQNLTIISSDALECKRAVK

-1173 SKSGDIPK
+1173 SKGTDIPK

-1240 AAAASTE
+1240 AAAASSE

-1321 NDNSQRP
+1321 NDVLQRLDS
-1328 ECEQKNFPDGVD
+1328 EQKNFPDGVD

-1356 IREQY
+1356 MREQY
-1361 GSASIRELELIL
+1361 GTAGIRELESML

-1384 AEADNSVDSLSHSQ
+1384 AEADTSADSLSHAQ
-1398 ECVPPLVCQE
+1398 ECVPPAVCHE

-1421 LTFETRNPHNPAE
+1421 LGFETRNPQNPAE
-1434 SLGTPPQRPLIVLDT
+1434 ALGNPPQRPLIVLDT

-1458 DRLDKLSARTHDTV
+1458 DRLDKLSARTHDSV
-1472 YVFYVKTGQTSAQQ
+1472 YVFYVKSGQTSAQQ
-1486 IIGNMVEEPSLTYD
+1486 IIANMAEEQAASHD
-1500 PHFAGMLQT
+1500 PHFASMLQT
-1509 LGWPVLVADHSGWT
+1509 LGWPVQVSEHSGWT

-1538 QHQQHQLQQQLQ
+1538 Q
-1550 LKSNVPSELN
+1550 LKSTANELN

-1585 NLRYNSDISDGAS
+1585 NLRYNSDTSDSGSISS
-1598 IANSDQ
+1598 TDQ

-1610 WARCES
+1610 WARGEVDS
-1616 DTGTGPA
+1616 ATGLA
-1623 KSKPRN
+1623 KSKSRN
-1629 LSLELETATG
+1629 LSLELDTN
-1639 TGTGTGR
+1639 R
-1646 TQKEPVPPTRRKGNV
+1646 RDVKEPVPPTRRKGNV

-1704 SLQQPRAA
+1704 TQQLPRAS

>member
-129 NLFVPRQGEILPF
+129 NLFVPRQGES
-142 LYQTTLG
+142 

-164 RTLQQTAQISQQ
+164 RTLQQTAQISQL

-284 DGQLIPLGMSNDC
+284 DGQLIPVGMSNDC

-343 PCLQMLPQIF
+343 PCLQQLPQIF

-375 HQTDS
+375 QQS
-380 VVTNL
+380 ENVVTNL

-403 IHSSSASNISANSQ
+403 IQSSSASNISANSLQ
-417 QQGSAAQQLQLQLQH
+417 QQQLQSSGSVAQQLQLQLQH
-432 QHMHHHH
+432 QHLHHHH

-454 LRDNFMSNSASS
+454 LRDNFMSNSAST
-466 ALNAIMGHHSHHQQH
+466 ALNAIMGHHGHHQHQNQLH
-481 QQHHQQQQLSLSQS
+481 QQQQQQLSLSQS

-500 STAAL
+500 SS
-505 VASNLGHS
+505 AST
-513 MGASAVGSTSAG
+513 SAVGSTSAG

-534 SISFSTTEASLPSTG
+534 SISFSTAEASLGSTAAT
-549 VSSTPTPPLQRRL
+549 STPTPPLQRRL

-596 SSSSS
+596 SSSNSSNSNNNSYTHSS
-601 SYIHSSGSTSAGPVQ
+601 SSTSAGPVQ
-616 GTGGVAAAPGSG
+616 GSGGGGGGAAVASG
-628 ITTATGAG
+628 IGTGIG
-636 TGSGSGGQAPAP
+636 PGSGSGSGSGTGGQAPTP
-648 AAAAAPTTPT
+648 VSAAAAPTTPT

-673 PLTSM
+673 PLTTM
-678 GAGVELAVARPK
+678 GAGTELAVARPK

-894 SETNE
+894 SETSE

-939 QDAVTFEETDLG
+939 QDAVTFEETDMG
-951 GGGSGATH
+951 GTASTH
-959 LHNSGGA
+959 MHNSGGA
-966 QHQHQH
+966 QH
-972 HEANLLSSGCSER
+972 HEANLLSS
-985 SASLV
+985 
-990 STGTASLG
+990 
-998 AQTTATM
+998 
-1005 GAGSGSIRDTASAHD
+1005 
-1020 YPSLTISDDMSFE
+1020 
-1033 FGQELEGVTTYDNAH
+1033 
-1048 ALFVR
+1048 
-1053 ATYLVCHRLI
+1053 
-1063 SSWKTDLNVS
+1063 
-1073 LAALELLSGLARLHI
+1073 
-1088 RETARKFTND
+1088 D

-1308 KYHAVNPGRPIPM
+1308 KYHAINPGRPIPM
-1321 NDNSQRP
+1321 NDVSQRP

-1345 VADYSIPTIEQ
+1345 VADYSIPTIDQ

-1361 GSASIRELELIL
+1361 GSASIRELEALL

-1434 SLGTPPQRPLIVLDT
+1434 ALGTPPQRPLIVLDT

-1486 IIGNMVEEPSLTYD
+1486 IIGNMIEETSHTYD

-1538 QHQQHQLQQQLQ
+1538 QQQQQQQQLQ

-1573 SSEIAFVVPTTW
+1573 SAEIAFVVPTTW
-1585 NLRYNSDISDGAS
+1585 NLRYNSDTSDGGS
-1598 IANSDQ
+1598 LSGSDQ
-1604 IGSSNV
+1604 LGTSNV

-1616 DTGTGPA
+1616 EAGTGAA

-1629 LSLELETATG
+1629 LSLELDTSTG

-1646 TQKEPVPPTRRKGNV
+1646 SQKDPVPPTRRKGNV

>member
-38 VSVVK
+38 VSVVR

-129 NLFVPRQGEILPF
+129 NLFVPRQGES
-142 LYQTTLG
+142 

-164 RTLQQTAQISQQ
+164 RTLQQTAQISQL

-284 DGQLIPLGMSNDC
+284 DGQLIPVGMSNDC

-311 PTALCSPHIISKSS
+311 PTAFCSPHIISKSS

-343 PCLQMLPQIF
+343 PCLQLLPQIF

-375 HQTDS
+375 HQTDN

-385 MEIRHSLNEATSS
+385 LEIRHSLNEATSS

-417 QQGSAAQQLQLQLQH
+417 QQLQGSASQQLQLQLQH
-432 QHMHHHH
+432 QHLHHH

-466 ALNAIMGHHSHHQQH
+466 ALNAIMGHHGHHQH
-481 QQHHQQQQLSLSQS
+481 QNQQQQLSLSQS
-495 GASPT
+495 GGSPT
-500 STAAL
+500 SSAIA
-505 VASNLGHS
+505 ASNLGHS
-513 MGASAVGSTSAG
+513 TGASAVGSTSAG

-534 SISFSTTEASLPSTG
+534 SISFSTAEASLATTAA
-549 VSSTPTPPLQRRL
+549 SSTPTPPLQRRL

-574 QKGLSKTSLI
+574 QK
-584 GLTGGGARNAIG
+584 A
-596 SSSSS
+596 
-601 SYIHSSGSTSAGPVQ
+601 
-616 GTGGVAAAPGSG
+616 
-628 ITTATGAG
+628 
-636 TGSGSGGQAPAP
+636 
-648 AAAAAPTTPT
+648 
-658 STSGP
+658 
-663 PSASSSINSL
+663 L

-678 GAGVELAVARPK
+678 GAGAELAVARPK

-859 MAFNR
+859 MVFNR

-894 SETNE
+894 SETSE

-939 QDAVTFEETDLG
+939 QDAVTFEETDM

-959 LHNSGGA
+959 MHNSGGA
-966 QHQHQH
+966 QH
-972 HEANLLSSGCSER
+972 HEANLLSSACSER

-1088 RETARKFTND
+1088 RETDTLVKIYEASQNLTIISSD

-1308 KYHAVNPGRPIPM
+1308 KYHAINPGRPIPM
-1321 NDNSQRP
+1321 NDISQRP

-1345 VADYSIPTIEQ
+1345 VADYSIPTIDQ

-1361 GSASIRELELIL
+1361 GSASIRELEAIL

-1486 IIGNMVEEPSLTYD
+1486 IIGNMVEETSLSYD

-1538 QHQQHQLQQQLQ
+1538 QQMQQMQQLQQ

-1585 NLRYNSDISDGAS
+1585 NLRYNSDTSDGGS
-1598 IANSDQ
+1598 LSNSDQ

-1616 DTGTGPA
+1616 DTGTGAA

-1629 LSLELETATG
+1629 LSLELD
-1639 TGTGTGR
+1639 TGTGR
-1646 TQKEPVPPTRRKGNV
+1646 TQKDPVPPTRRKGNV

-1719 HSLLSG
+1719 HSLMSG

>member
-129 NLFVPRQGEILPF
+129 NLFVPRQGES
-142 LYQTTLG
+142 

-164 RTLQQTAQISQQ
+164 RTLQQTAQISQL

-230 PSPSMWKTLQESCSM
+230 PSPSMWKTLQESCAM

-259 NLALTSR
+259 NLALTAR

-284 DGQLIPLGMSNDC
+284 DGQLIPIGMSNDC

-343 PCLQMLPQIF
+343 PCLQQLPQIF

-362 QVDAFLGVYQPPP
+362 QVDAFLGVYQPSPL
-375 HQTDS
+375 QTDG

-385 MEIRHSLNEATSS
+385 LEIRHSLNEATSS

-403 IHSSSASNISANSQ
+403 IHSSSATNIANQ
-417 QQGSAAQQLQLQLQH
+417 QNQPA
-432 QHMHHHH
+432 HHHH

-466 ALNAIMGHHSHHQQH
+466 ALNAIMGHHGGHHGH
-481 QQHHQQQQLSLSQS
+481 HHQQQQQQQQQQLQIS
-495 GASPT
+495 ASPT
-500 STAAL
+500 SSLTTGG
-505 VASNLGHS
+505 S
-513 MGASAVGSTSAG
+513 SAVGSTSAG
-525 GSHSAGVVG
+525 GSHSAGIVG
-534 SISFSTTEASLPSTG
+534 SISFGATESPGTGQASASA
-549 VSSTPTPPLQRRL
+549 TPTPPLQRRL

-574 QKGLSKTSLI
+574 QK
-584 GLTGGGARNAIG
+584 A
-596 SSSSS
+596 
-601 SYIHSSGSTSAGPVQ
+601 
-616 GTGGVAAAPGSG
+616 
-628 ITTATGAG
+628 
-636 TGSGSGGQAPAP
+636 
-648 AAAAAPTTPT
+648 
-658 STSGP
+658 
-663 PSASSSINSL
+663 L

-750 PASLPPTLTIDK
+750 PQSLPPTLTIDK

-804 ITESKECDE
+804 ITESRECDE
-813 TLASILLHSGDLF
+813 TLASILLHSSDLF

-859 MAFNR
+859 MVFNR

-874 LLSIMVLPLHYQA
+874 LLSIMVLPLHYQT
-887 LPIRDLS
+887 LPIRDLTC
-894 SETNE
+894 ETSE

-939 QDAVTFEETDLG
+939 QDAVTFEETELG
-951 GGGSGATH
+951 GGNANLS
-959 LHNSGGA
+959 HNSSGV
-966 QHQHQH
+966 QH
-972 HEANLLSSGCSER
+972 HDANLLSSACSER

-990 STGTASLG
+990 SAGTASLG
-998 AQTTATM
+998 GQTTATM
-1005 GAGSGSIRDTASAHD
+1005 GAGSGSIRDTGSAHD

-1088 RETARKFTND
+1088 RETD

-1173 SKSGDIPK
+1173 SKGTDIPK

-1240 AAAASTE
+1240 AAAASSE

-1308 KYHAVNPGRPIPM
+1308 KYHAINPGRPIPM
-1321 NDNSQRP
+1321 NDVTQRLDS
-1328 ECEQKNFPDGVD
+1328 EQKNFPDGVD

-1345 VADYSIPTIEQ
+1345 VADYSIPTTEQ
-1356 IREQY
+1356 MREQY
-1361 GSASIRELELIL
+1361 GTAVIRELESLL

-1384 AEADNSVDSLSHSQ
+1384 AEADTSADSLSHAQ
-1398 ECVPPLVCQE
+1398 ECVPPTVCHE

-1421 LTFETRNPHNPAE
+1421 LGFETRNPQNPAE
-1434 SLGTPPQRPLIVLDT
+1434 ALGNPTQRPLIVLDT
-1449 KSTAFAADL
+1449 KSAAFAADL
-1458 DRLDKLSARTHDTV
+1458 DRLDKLSARTHDSV
-1472 YVFYVKTGQTSAQQ
+1472 YVFYVKNGQTSAQQ
-1486 IIGNMVEEPSLTYD
+1486 IIANMGEESSASHD
-1500 PHFAGMLQT
+1500 PHFASMLQT
-1509 LGWPVLVADHSGWT
+1509 LGWPVQVSEHSGWT
-1523 GFAHNS
+1523 GFVHNS

-1538 QHQQHQLQQQLQ
+1538 Q
-1550 LKSNVPSELN
+1550 LKSTANELN

-1585 NLRYNSDISDGAS
+1585 NLRYNSDTCDSGSISS
-1598 IANSDQ
+1598 TDQ

-1610 WARCES
+1610 WTRGETDSAA
-1616 DTGTGPA
+1616 GLA
-1623 KSKPRN
+1623 KSKSRN
-1629 LSLELETATG
+1629 LSLELDTN
-1639 TGTGTGR
+1639 R
-1646 TQKEPVPPTRRKGNV
+1646 RDVKEPVPPTRRKGNV

-1693 LAYTRTGEELH
+1693 LAYTRTGEELQT
-1704 SLQQPRAA
+1704 QQLPRAS

-1800 EAELLAHL
+1800 EADLLAHL

>member
-9 SAQITANSCG
+9 SAQISANSCG

-129 NLFVPRQGEILPF
+129 NLFVPRQGES
-142 LYQTTLG
+142 

-164 RTLQQTAQISQQ
+164 RTLQQTAQISQL

-230 PSPSMWKTLQESCSM
+230 PSPSMWKTLQESCAM

-259 NLALTSR
+259 NLALTAR

-284 DGQLIPLGMSNDC
+284 DGQLIPIGMSNDC

-343 PCLQMLPQIF
+343 PCLQQLPQIF

-362 QVDAFLGVYQPPP
+362 QVDAFLG
-375 HQTDS
+375 
-380 VVTNL
+380 
-385 MEIRHSLNEATSS
+385 
-398 TLQQF
+398 
-403 IHSSSASNISANSQ
+403 
-417 QQGSAAQQLQLQLQH
+417 
-432 QHMHHHH
+432 
-439 HLHYPHL
+439 
-446 HLHGAGSF
+446 
-454 LRDNFMSNSASS
+454 
-466 ALNAIMGHHSHHQQH
+466 
-481 QQHHQQQQLSLSQS
+481 
-495 GASPT
+495 
-500 STAAL
+500 
-505 VASNLGHS
+505 
-513 MGASAVGSTSAG
+513 
-525 GSHSAGVVG
+525 
-534 SISFSTTEASLPSTG
+534 
-549 VSSTPTPPLQRRL
+549 
-562 AKSFSVAPTITQ
+562 
-574 QKGLSKTSLI
+574 LSKTSLI
-584 GLTGGGARNAIG
+584 GLTGGGARNAI
-596 SSSSS
+596 SSSSGTTTS
-601 SYIHSSGSTSAGPVQ
+601 STTSGAPASSTVAIGGSGGGAANAAGP
-616 GTGGVAAAPGSG
+616 GIPGS
-628 ITTATGAG
+628 TGAG
-636 TGSGSGGQAPAP
+636 TGGGSAPTP
-648 AAAAAPTTPT
+648 APTTPT

-750 PASLPPTLTIDK
+750 PQSLPPTLTIDK

-804 ITESKECDE
+804 ITESRECDE
-813 TLASILLHSGDLF
+813 TLASILLHSSDLF

-859 MAFNR
+859 MVFNR

-874 LLSIMVLPLHYQA
+874 LLSIMVLPLHYQT
-887 LPIRDLS
+887 LPIRDLT
-894 SETNE
+894 SETSE

-939 QDAVTFEETDLG
+939 QDAVTFEETELG
-951 GGGSGATH
+951 GGGGGNPASIS
-959 LHNSGGA
+959 HNSSGL
-966 QHQHQH
+966 QH
-972 HEANLLSSGCSER
+972 HEANLLSSACSER

-990 STGTASLG
+990 SAGTASLG
-998 AQTTATM
+998 GQTTATM

-1098 ALECKRAVK
+1098 TLVKIYEASQNLTIISSDALECKRAVK

-1173 SKSGDIPK
+1173 SKGTDIPK

-1240 AAAASTE
+1240 AAAASSE

-1321 NDNSQRP
+1321 NDVTQRP

-1356 IREQY
+1356 MREQY
-1361 GSASIRELELIL
+1361 GTASIRELESML

-1384 AEADNSVDSLSHSQ
+1384 AEADTSADSLSHAQ
-1398 ECVPPLVCQE
+1398 ECVPPAVCHE

-1421 LTFETRNPHNPAE
+1421 LGFETRNPHNPAE
-1434 SLGTPPQRPLIVLDT
+1434 ALGNPPQRPLIVLDT

-1472 YVFYVKTGQTSAQQ
+1472 YVFYVKSGQTSAQQ
-1486 IIGNMVEEPSLTYD
+1486 IIGNMAEEQSANHD
-1500 PHFAGMLQT
+1500 PHFASMLQT
-1509 LGWPVLVADHSGWT
+1509 LGWPVQVSEHSGWT

-1538 QHQQHQLQQQLQ
+1538 QQQQL
-1550 LKSNVPSELN
+1550 KSTANELLN

-1573 SSEIAFVVPTTW
+1573 CSEIAFVVPTTW
-1585 NLRYNSDISDGAS
+1585 NLRYNSDTSDGGS
-1598 IANSDQ
+1598 ISSTDQ
-1604 IGSSNV
+1604 MIGPSNV
-1610 WARCES
+1610 WARGE
-1616 DTGTGPA
+1616 TAGEGAAGLA
-1623 KSKPRN
+1623 KSKSRN
-1629 LSLELETATG
+1629 LSLELDTSRRDA
-1639 TGTGTGR
+1639 
-1646 TQKEPVPPTRRKGNV
+1646 KEPVPPTRRKGNV

-1680 SYEDYLNFPLEDL
+1680 SYEDYLNFPLEDV

-1704 SLQQPRAA
+1704 TLQLPRAA

-1800 EAELLAHL
+1800 EAELLGHL

>member
-9 SAQITANSCG
+9 SAQISANSCG

-38 VSVVK
+38 ISVVK

-129 NLFVPRQGEILPF
+129 NLFVPRQGESS
-142 LYQTTLG
+142 
-149 ADTIKRQAVLCHRVL
+149 DTIKRQAVLCHRVL
-164 RTLQQTAQISQQ
+164 RTLQQTAQISQH

-222 LLACVRSF
+222 LLACVRCF
-230 PSPSMWKTLQESCSM
+230 PSPSLWKTLQESCAM

-259 NLALTSR
+259 NLALTAR
-266 LLEFSYGPAFPQ
+266 LLEFSYGPDFTQ
-278 LKNADE
+278 LKIADE
-284 DGQLIPLGMSNDC
+284 DSQLIPAGMSNDC

-353 LNAMKGISS
+353 LNAIRGISS
-362 QVDAFLGVYQPPP
+362 QVDAFLG
-375 HQTDS
+375 
-380 VVTNL
+380 
-385 MEIRHSLNEATSS
+385 
-398 TLQQF
+398 
-403 IHSSSASNISANSQ
+403 
-417 QQGSAAQQLQLQLQH
+417 
-432 QHMHHHH
+432 
-439 HLHYPHL
+439 
-446 HLHGAGSF
+446 
-454 LRDNFMSNSASS
+454 
-466 ALNAIMGHHSHHQQH
+466 
-481 QQHHQQQQLSLSQS
+481 
-495 GASPT
+495 
-500 STAAL
+500 
-505 VASNLGHS
+505 
-513 MGASAVGSTSAG
+513 
-525 GSHSAGVVG
+525 
-534 SISFSTTEASLPSTG
+534 
-549 VSSTPTPPLQRRL
+549 
-562 AKSFSVAPTITQ
+562 
-574 QKGLSKTSLI
+574 LSKTALISL
-584 GLTGGGARNAIG
+584 TR
-596 SSSSS
+596 SS
-601 SYIHSSGSTSAGPVQ
+601 TN
-616 GTGGVAAAPGSG
+616 
-628 ITTATGAG
+628 
-636 TGSGSGGQAPAP
+636 
-648 AAAAAPTTPT
+648 AAAPTTPT
-658 STSGP
+658 SGP
-663 PSASSSINSL
+663 PSSSSINSL
-673 PLTSM
+673 PSI
-678 GAGVELAVARPK
+678 GAELRPTLSVARPK
-690 CNSILHV
+690 CNSILHL
-697 FHEWLFEAAHIGGDT
+697 FGEWLFEAAHIGGDT
-712 WRQNRKKQAC
+712 WLQNRKRQAC

-729 SMIMEHRKGSIS
+729 SMIMENRKGSIS

-750 PASLPPTLTIDK
+750 PSSLPPTLTIDK

-813 TLASILLHSGDLF
+813 TLASILLHSADLF

-838 GFIAALEIVLP
+838 GYIAALEIVLP
-849 DKDLKLKTQS
+849 DKDLKLKTQ
-859 MAFNR
+859 ATAINR

-874 LLSIMVLPLHYQA
+874 LLSIMVLPLHYHT
-887 LPIRDLS
+887 LPIRNLTSDS
-894 SETNE
+894 SE
-899 KMFTFIQLKSRLM
+899 KQLTFIQLKSRLM

-939 QDAVTFEETDLG
+939 QDAVTFEECELSG
-951 GGGSGATH
+951 NEHLSGA
-959 LHNSGGA
+959 GG
-966 QHQHQH
+966 QN
-972 HEANLLSSGCSER
+972 HEDNLLSSACSER

-990 STGTASLG
+990 SGTVSFG
-998 AQTTATM
+998 GQTTAM
-1005 GAGSGSIRDTASAHD
+1005 SSRDTASAHE
-1020 YPSLTISDDMSFE
+1020 YPSLTISDDISVDFTHDFE
-1033 FGQELEGVTTYDNAH
+1033 SIASYDNAH

-1088 RETARKFTND
+1088 RETDSLVKIVEPSQNLTIISTD

-1173 SKSGDIPK
+1173 SKNGDLPK

-1230 LMKHCNSMVP
+1230 LMKHCTLPSGDGAVGVYN
-1240 AAAASTE
+1240 AE
-1247 QAIAKFKY
+1247 QAISKFKY

-1308 KYHAVNPGRPIPM
+1308 KYHAANPGRPIPL
-1321 NDNSQRP
+1321 NDITQRP
-1328 ECEQKNFPDGVD
+1328 ECEQKNFPEGVD

-1361 GSASIRELELIL
+1361 GSSIISDIEAML

-1384 AEADNSVDSLSHSQ
+1384 AESDNSVDSLSHAQ
-1398 ECVPPLVCQE
+1398 ECVPPTVCHE

-1421 LTFETRNPHNPAE
+1421 LNFEIRNPNNPVE

-1449 KSTAFAADL
+1449 KTSAFAADL
-1458 DRLDKLSARTHDTV
+1458 DKLDKLSARTHDTV

-1486 IIGNMVEEPSLTYD
+1486 IIGNMTEDQSYD
-1500 PHFAGMLQT
+1500 SHFANMLQT
-1509 LGWPVLVADHSGWT
+1509 LGWPVQVSDHSGWT
-1523 GFAHNS
+1523 GFVNNS
-1529 WSLKGTPEE
+1529 WSLKGTSEQPERT
-1538 QHQQHQLQQQLQ
+1538 QQ
-1550 LKSNVPSELN
+1550 SNVPSEIN
-1560 YNGSQRVLYWADV
+1560 YNGAQRVLYWADV
-1573 SSEIAFVVPTTW
+1573 SSEIAFVVPNAW
-1585 NLRYNSDISDGAS
+1585 NMRYNSEMDSCSLSSTSSEQSTA
-1598 IANSDQ
+1598 
-1604 IGSSNV
+1604 SNV
-1610 WARCES
+1610 WTRAE
-1616 DTGTGPA
+1616 DTGPM

-1629 LSLELETATG
+1629 LSLELDTG
-1639 TGTGTGR
+1639 NR
-1646 TQKEPVPPTRRKGNV
+1646 NKEPVPPTRRKGTV
-1661 TKPTLLA
+1661 SKPALLA

-1680 SYEDYLNFPLEDL
+1680 SFEDYLNFPVEDL
-1693 LAYTRTGEELH
+1693 LAYARTGEELQ
-1704 SLQQPRAA
+1704 SMQMPRAA

-1719 HSLLSG
+1719 HSLQSG
-1725 LLRVKLQGPPGRM
+1725 LLRVKLLGPPGRM

-1772 DNDNYQPPHVRR
+1772 DNESYQPPHVRR

-1808 FQRAI
+1808 FQRSI

>member
-43 QLGTNLGI
+43 QLSSNLGI

-80 LQEHETIKDCVNVYC
+80 LQENETIKECVNVYC
-95 EWLTALHPQPRIS
+95 EWLTALLPNPKIN

-149 ADTIKRQAVLCHRVL
+149 ADTIKRQALLCHRVL
-164 RTLQQTAQISQQ
+164 RKLQLIAQDSTK

-230 PSPSMWKTLQESCSM
+230 PSPSMWKTLQESCTM

-259 NLALTSR
+259 NLALTAR
-266 LLEFSYGPAFPQ
+266 LLEFSYGPAFPP

-284 DGQLIPLGMSNDC
+284 DGQLIPAGMSNDC

-311 PTALCSPHIISKSS
+311 PTALCSPHVISKSPQ
-325 HFVQWA
+325 FVQWA
-331 LTHEKGAETHQH
+331 LTHDKGAETHQH
-343 PCLQMLPQIF
+343 PCLQMLPKIF

-362 QVDAFLGVYQPPP
+362 QVDAFLG
-375 HQTDS
+375 
-380 VVTNL
+380 
-385 MEIRHSLNEATSS
+385 
-398 TLQQF
+398 
-403 IHSSSASNISANSQ
+403 
-417 QQGSAAQQLQLQLQH
+417 
-432 QHMHHHH
+432 
-439 HLHYPHL
+439 
-446 HLHGAGSF
+446 
-454 LRDNFMSNSASS
+454 
-466 ALNAIMGHHSHHQQH
+466 
-481 QQHHQQQQLSLSQS
+481 
-495 GASPT
+495 
-500 STAAL
+500 
-505 VASNLGHS
+505 
-513 MGASAVGSTSAG
+513 
-525 GSHSAGVVG
+525 
-534 SISFSTTEASLPSTG
+534 
-549 VSSTPTPPLQRRL
+549 
-562 AKSFSVAPTITQ
+562 
-574 QKGLSKTSLI
+574 LSKTALI
-584 GLTGGGARNAIG
+584 GSLTGG
-596 SSSSS
+596 SVVS
-601 SYIHSSGSTSAGPVQ
+601 
-616 GTGGVAAAPGSG
+616 
-628 ITTATGAG
+628 
-636 TGSGSGGQAPAP
+636 GSGSGSGSGPTPAP
-648 AAAAAPTTPT
+648 APTTPT

-663 PSASSSINSL
+663 PSTSSSINSL
-673 PLTSM
+673 PLPSL
-678 GAGVELAVARPK
+678 GAASVELAAARPK

-750 PASLPPTLTIDK
+750 PASLPPALTIDK

-804 ITESKECDE
+804 ITEAKECDE
-813 TLASILLHSGDLF
+813 TLASILLHSSDLF

-849 DKDLKLKTQS
+849 DKDLKLKSQQS
-859 MAFNR
+859 SAVVFNR

-887 LPIRDLS
+887 LPIRDLANG
-894 SETNE
+894 ETSE

-939 QDAVTFEETDLG
+939 QDAVTFEETELGGASEHLTNSGGVG
-951 GGGSGATH
+951 GGGIQNHDT
-959 LHNSGGA
+959 
-966 QHQHQH
+966 
-972 HEANLLSSGCSER
+972 NLLSSACSER
-985 SASLV
+985 SASLI
-990 STGTASLG
+990 SAGTASLG
-998 AQTTATM
+998 GQTTATV
-1005 GAGSGSIRDTASAHD
+1005 GAGSSSLNASAHD
-1020 YPSLTISDDMSFE
+1020 YPSLTISDDMSLE
-1033 FGQELEGVTTYDNAH
+1033 FAQDLEGVASYDNAH

-1088 RETARKFTND
+1088 RETDTLVKIYEASQNLTIISSD

-1134 AFQCTAA
+1134 AFQCTAS
-1141 WLMQHPYLLQ
+1141 WLMQHPYLLH

-1219 ESISSLLDELA
+1219 ESISSLLDEVA
-1230 LMKHCNSMVP
+1230 LMKHCNSMSP
-1240 AAAASTE
+1240 AAATSTE

-1308 KYHAVNPGRPIPM
+1308 KYHAINPGRPIPM
-1321 NDNSQRP
+1321 NDISQRP

-1345 VADYSIPTIEQ
+1345 VADFSIPTIEQ
-1356 IREQY
+1356 MRERY
-1361 GSASIRELELIL
+1361 GTSTIRELEAML

-1384 AEADNSVDSLSHSQ
+1384 AEADNSADSLSHSQ
-1398 ECVPPLVCQE
+1398 ECVPPAVCHE

-1421 LTFETRNPHNPAE
+1421 LSFETRNPHNPSE

-1449 KSTAFAADL
+1449 KSSAFASDL

-1472 YVFYVKTGQTSAQQ
+1472 YVFYVKSGQTNAQQ
-1486 IIGNMVEEPSLTYD
+1486 IIGNMSEDQSHTHNS
-1500 PHFAGMLQT
+1500 HFGHMLQT
-1509 LGWPVLVADHSGWT
+1509 LGWPVQVAEHSGWT

-1529 WSLKGTPEE
+1529 WSLKGSAYDGGE
-1538 QHQQHQLQQQLQ
+1538 QAQQS
-1550 LKSNVPSELN
+1550 SNLPNSSELPN

-1573 SSEIAFVVPTTW
+1573 SSEIAFVVPTAW
-1585 NLRYNSDISDGAS
+1585 NLRYYSDTSDGES
-1598 IANSDQ
+1598 ISSTDQ
-1604 IGSSNV
+1604 IVWSRHDTSN
-1610 WARCES
+1610 ANDLS
-1616 DTGTGPA
+1616 GPAGA
-1623 KSKPRN
+1623 KSKSRN
-1629 LSLELETATG
+1629 LSLELDTTG
-1639 TGTGTGR
+1639 GSNNNNRGP
-1646 TQKEPVPPTRRKGNV
+1646 KEPVPPTRRKGNV
-1661 TKPTLLA
+1661 IKPALLA

-1680 SYEDYLNFPLEDL
+1680 SYEDHLNFPLEDL
-1693 LAYTRTGEELH
+1693 LAYTRTGEELQ
-1704 SLQQPRAA
+1704 SLQLPRAS

-1725 LLRVKLQGPPGRM
+1725 LLRVKLQGPSGRM

>member
-129 NLFVPRQGEILPF
+129 NLFVPRQGES
-142 LYQTTLG
+142 

-164 RTLQQTAQISQQ
+164 RTLQQTAQISHL

-230 PSPSMWKTLQESCSM
+230 PSPSMWKTLQESCAM

-278 LKNADE
+278 LKNAEE
-284 DGQLIPLGMSNDC
+284 DGQLIPVGMSNDC

-343 PCLQMLPQIF
+343 PCLQQLPQIF

-362 QVDAFLGVYQPPP
+362 QVDAFL
-375 HQTDS
+375 
-380 VVTNL
+380 
-385 MEIRHSLNEATSS
+385 A
-398 TLQQF
+398 
-403 IHSSSASNISANSQ
+403 
-417 QQGSAAQQLQLQLQH
+417 
-432 QHMHHHH
+432 
-439 HLHYPHL
+439 
-446 HLHGAGSF
+446 
-454 LRDNFMSNSASS
+454 
-466 ALNAIMGHHSHHQQH
+466 
-481 QQHHQQQQLSLSQS
+481 
-495 GASPT
+495 
-500 STAAL
+500 
-505 VASNLGHS
+505 
-513 MGASAVGSTSAG
+513 
-525 GSHSAGVVG
+525 
-534 SISFSTTEASLPSTG
+534 
-549 VSSTPTPPLQRRL
+549 
-562 AKSFSVAPTITQ
+562 
-574 QKGLSKTSLI
+574 
-584 GLTGGGARNAIG
+584 
-596 SSSSS
+596 
-601 SYIHSSGSTSAGPVQ
+601 
-616 GTGGVAAAPGSG
+616 
-628 ITTATGAG
+628 
-636 TGSGSGGQAPAP
+636 
-648 AAAAAPTTPT
+648 
-658 STSGP
+658 
-663 PSASSSINSL
+663 L

-750 PASLPPTLTIDK
+750 PQSLPPTLTIDK

-804 ITESKECDE
+804 ITESRECDE
-813 TLASILLHSGDLF
+813 TLASILLHSSDLF

-874 LLSIMVLPLHYQA
+874 LLSIMVLPLHYQT
-887 LPIRDLS
+887 LPIRDLVT
-894 SETNE
+894 SETSE
-899 KMFTFIQLKSRLM
+899 KIFTFIQLKSRLM

-939 QDAVTFEETDLG
+939 QDAVTFEETELG
-951 GGGSGATH
+951 GANMS
-959 LHNSGGA
+959 HNSSGV
-966 QHQHQH
+966 QHQH
-972 HEANLLSSGCSER
+972 HEANLLSSACSER
-985 SASLV
+985 SVSLV
-990 STGTASLG
+990 SAGTASLSG
-998 AQTTATM
+998 QTTATM
-1005 GAGSGSIRDTASAHD
+1005 GAGSGSIRDTASSAHD

-1033 FGQELEGVTTYDNAH
+1033 FGQELDSGTTYDNAH

-1088 RETARKFTND
+1088 RETDTLVRIYEASQNLTIISSD

-1173 SKSGDIPK
+1173 SKGGDIPK

-1219 ESISSLLDELA
+1219 ESISSLLDEVA

-1240 AAAASTE
+1240 AAAASSE

-1321 NDNSQRP
+1321 NDVSQRP
-1328 ECEQKNFPDGVD
+1328 ECEQKNFPEGVD

-1361 GSASIRELELIL
+1361 GSGSIRELEAML

-1384 AEADNSVDSLSHSQ
+1384 AEADTSADSLSHAQ
-1398 ECVPPLVCQE
+1398 ECVPPAVCHE

-1421 LTFETRNPHNPAE
+1421 LGFETRNPHNPAE

-1458 DRLDKLSARTHDTV
+1458 ERLDKLSARTHDTV
-1472 YVFYVKTGQTSAQQ
+1472 YVFYVKSGQTSAQQ
-1486 IIGNMVEEPSLTYD
+1486 IIGNMAEEQGSGRD
-1500 PHFAGMLQT
+1500 PHFASMLQT
-1509 LGWPVLVADHSGWT
+1509 LGWPVQVAEHSGWT
-1523 GFAHNS
+1523 GFVHNS

-1538 QHQQHQLQQQLQ
+1538 QVVTQAAA
-1550 LKSNVPSELN
+1550 NELN
-1560 YNGSQRVLYWADV
+1560 YNGSQRVIYWADV
-1573 SSEIAFVVPTTW
+1573 SSEIAFVVPTSW
-1585 NLRYNSDISDGAS
+1585 NLRHNSDANDTGSISS
-1598 IANSDQ
+1598 SSHPDQ
-1604 IGSSNV
+1604 VSGSSNV
-1610 WARCES
+1610 W
-1616 DTGTGPA
+1616 DTMEGRDGQGLA
-1623 KSKPRN
+1623 KSKSRN
-1629 LSLELETATG
+1629 LSLELDMTRNRDA
-1639 TGTGTGR
+1639 
-1646 TQKEPVPPTRRKGNV
+1646 KEPVPPTRRKGNV

-1680 SYEDYLNFPLEDL
+1680 SYEDYLNFPLEDM
-1693 LAYTRTGEELH
+1693 LAYTRTGEELNT
-1704 SLQQPRAA
+1704 LQLPRAS

-1790 IVQKYKMDLS
+1790 IVLKYKMDLS

>member
-129 NLFVPRQGEILPF
+129 NLFVPRQGES
-142 LYQTTLG
+142 

-164 RTLQQTAQISQQ
+164 RTLQQTAQISQL

-230 PSPSMWKTLQESCSM
+230 PSPSMWKTLQESCAM

-259 NLALTSR
+259 NLALTAR

-284 DGQLIPLGMSNDC
+284 DGQLIPIGMSNDC

-343 PCLQMLPQIF
+343 PCLQQLPQIF

-362 QVDAFLGVYQPPP
+362 QVDAFLG
-375 HQTDS
+375 
-380 VVTNL
+380 
-385 MEIRHSLNEATSS
+385 
-398 TLQQF
+398 
-403 IHSSSASNISANSQ
+403 
-417 QQGSAAQQLQLQLQH
+417 
-432 QHMHHHH
+432 
-439 HLHYPHL
+439 
-446 HLHGAGSF
+446 
-454 LRDNFMSNSASS
+454 
-466 ALNAIMGHHSHHQQH
+466 
-481 QQHHQQQQLSLSQS
+481 
-495 GASPT
+495 
-500 STAAL
+500 
-505 VASNLGHS
+505 
-513 MGASAVGSTSAG
+513 
-525 GSHSAGVVG
+525 
-534 SISFSTTEASLPSTG
+534 
-549 VSSTPTPPLQRRL
+549 
-562 AKSFSVAPTITQ
+562 
-574 QKGLSKTSLI
+574 LSKTSLI
-584 GLTGGGARNAIG
+584 GLTGGGARNAI
-596 SSSSS
+596 SSSSTTNA
-601 SYIHSSGSTSAGPVQ
+601 GST
-616 GTGGVAAAPGSG
+616 
-628 ITTATGAG
+628 G
-636 TGSGSGGQAPAP
+636 TGSGEGSAPAP
-648 AAAAAPTTPT
+648 APTTPT

-750 PASLPPTLTIDK
+750 PQSLPPTLTIDK

-804 ITESKECDE
+804 ITESRECDE
-813 TLASILLHSGDLF
+813 TLASILLHSSDLF

-859 MAFNR
+859 MVFNR

-874 LLSIMVLPLHYQA
+874 LLSIMVLPLHYQT
-887 LPIRDLS
+887 LPIRDLTC
-894 SETNE
+894 ETSE

-939 QDAVTFEETDLG
+939 QDAVTFEETELG
-951 GGGSGATH
+951 GGNANLS
-959 LHNSGGA
+959 HNSSGV
-966 QHQHQH
+966 QH
-972 HEANLLSSGCSER
+972 HDANLLSSACSER

-990 STGTASLG
+990 SAGTASLG
-998 AQTTATM
+998 GQTTATM

-1088 RETARKFTND
+1088 RETDTLVKIYEASQNLTIISSD

-1173 SKSGDIPK
+1173 SKGTDIPK

-1240 AAAASTE
+1240 AAAASSE

-1308 KYHAVNPGRPIPM
+1308 KYHAINPGRPIPM
-1321 NDNSQRP
+1321 NDATQRLDS
-1328 ECEQKNFPDGVD
+1328 EQKNFPDGVD

-1356 IREQY
+1356 MREQY
-1361 GSASIRELELIL
+1361 GTAVIRELESLL

-1384 AEADNSVDSLSHSQ
+1384 AEADTSADSLSHAQ
-1398 ECVPPLVCQE
+1398 ECVPPTVCHE

-1421 LTFETRNPHNPAE
+1421 LGFETRNPQNPAE
-1434 SLGTPPQRPLIVLDT
+1434 ALGNPPQRPLIVLDT
-1449 KSTAFAADL
+1449 KSAAFAADL
-1458 DRLDKLSARTHDTV
+1458 DRLDKLSARTHDSV
-1472 YVFYVKTGQTSAQQ
+1472 YVFYVKSGQTSAQQ
-1486 IIGNMVEEPSLTYD
+1486 IIANMGEESSASHD
-1500 PHFAGMLQT
+1500 PHFASMLQT
-1509 LGWPVLVADHSGWT
+1509 LGWPVQVSEHSGWT

-1538 QHQQHQLQQQLQ
+1538 Q
-1550 LKSNVPSELN
+1550 LKSTANELN

-1573 SSEIAFVVPTTW
+1573 SSEIAFVVPTSW
-1585 NLRYNSDISDGAS
+1585 NLRYNSDTCDSGSISS
-1598 IANSDQ
+1598 TDQ

-1610 WARCES
+1610 WTRGEADS
-1616 DTGTGPA
+1616 AAGLA
-1623 KSKPRN
+1623 KSKSRN
-1629 LSLELETATG
+1629 LSLELDTN
-1639 TGTGTGR
+1639 R
-1646 TQKEPVPPTRRKGNV
+1646 RDVKEPVPPTRRKGNV

-1693 LAYTRTGEELH
+1693 LAYTRTGEELQT
-1704 SLQQPRAA
+1704 QQLPRAS

-1800 EAELLAHL
+1800 EADLLAHL

>member
-129 NLFVPRQGEILPF
+129 NLFVPRQGES
-142 LYQTTLG
+142 

-164 RTLQQTAQISQQ
+164 RTLQQTAQISQL

-284 DGQLIPLGMSNDC
+284 DGQLIPVGMSNDC

-343 PCLQMLPQIF
+343 PCLQQLPQIF

-362 QVDAFLGVYQPPP
+362 QVDAFL
-375 HQTDS
+375 
-380 VVTNL
+380 
-385 MEIRHSLNEATSS
+385 
-398 TLQQF
+398 
-403 IHSSSASNISANSQ
+403 
-417 QQGSAAQQLQLQLQH
+417 
-432 QHMHHHH
+432 
-439 HLHYPHL
+439 
-446 HLHGAGSF
+446 
-454 LRDNFMSNSASS
+454 
-466 ALNAIMGHHSHHQQH
+466 
-481 QQHHQQQQLSLSQS
+481 
-495 GASPT
+495 
-500 STAAL
+500 
-505 VASNLGHS
+505 
-513 MGASAVGSTSAG
+513 
-525 GSHSAGVVG
+525 
-534 SISFSTTEASLPSTG
+534 
-549 VSSTPTPPLQRRL
+549 
-562 AKSFSVAPTITQ
+562 
-574 QKGLSKTSLI
+574 GLSKTSLI

-596 SSSSS
+596 SSSNSS
-601 SYIHSSGSTSAGPVQ
+601 NSNNNSYTHSSGSTSAGPVQ
-616 GTGGVAAAPGSG
+616 GSGGGGGGGAAVAPGIGTG
-628 ITTATGAG
+628 IGP
-636 TGSGSGGQAPAP
+636 GSGSGSGSGTGGQAPTP
-648 AAAAAPTTPT
+648 VSAAAAPTTPT

-673 PLTSM
+673 PLTTM
-678 GAGVELAVARPK
+678 GAGTELAVARPK

-894 SETNE
+894 SETSE

-939 QDAVTFEETDLG
+939 QDAVTFEETDMG
-951 GGGSGATH
+951 GTASTH

-966 QHQHQH
+966 QH
-972 HEANLLSSGCSER
+972 HEANLLSSAGSER

-1005 GAGSGSIRDTASAHD
+1005 GAGSGSMRDTASAHD

-1088 RETARKFTND
+1088 RETD

-1308 KYHAVNPGRPIPM
+1308 KYHAINPGRPIPM
-1321 NDNSQRP
+1321 NDVSQRP

-1345 VADYSIPTIEQ
+1345 VADYSIPTIDQ

-1361 GSASIRELELIL
+1361 GSASIRELEALL

-1434 SLGTPPQRPLIVLDT
+1434 ALGTPPQRPLIVLDT

-1486 IIGNMVEEPSLTYD
+1486 IIGNMVEETSHTYD

-1538 QHQQHQLQQQLQ
+1538 QQQQQQLQLQ

-1585 NLRYNSDISDGAS
+1585 NLRYNSDTSDGGS
-1598 IANSDQ
+1598 LSGSDQ
-1604 IGSSNV
+1604 LGTSNV

-1616 DTGTGPA
+1616 EAGTGAA

-1629 LSLELETATG
+1629 LSLELDTSTG

-1646 TQKEPVPPTRRKGNV
+1646 SQKDPVPPTRRKGNV

>member
-129 NLFVPRQGEILPF
+129 NLFVPRQGES
-142 LYQTTLG
+142 

-164 RTLQQTAQISQQ
+164 RTLQQTAQISQL

-230 PSPSMWKTLQESCSM
+230 PSPSMWKTLQESCAM

-259 NLALTSR
+259 NLALTAR

-284 DGQLIPLGMSNDC
+284 DGQLIPIGMSNDC

-343 PCLQMLPQIF
+343 PCLQQLPQIF

-362 QVDAFLGVYQPPP
+362 QVDAFLG
-375 HQTDS
+375 
-380 VVTNL
+380 
-385 MEIRHSLNEATSS
+385 
-398 TLQQF
+398 
-403 IHSSSASNISANSQ
+403 
-417 QQGSAAQQLQLQLQH
+417 
-432 QHMHHHH
+432 
-439 HLHYPHL
+439 
-446 HLHGAGSF
+446 
-454 LRDNFMSNSASS
+454 
-466 ALNAIMGHHSHHQQH
+466 
-481 QQHHQQQQLSLSQS
+481 
-495 GASPT
+495 
-500 STAAL
+500 
-505 VASNLGHS
+505 
-513 MGASAVGSTSAG
+513 
-525 GSHSAGVVG
+525 
-534 SISFSTTEASLPSTG
+534 
-549 VSSTPTPPLQRRL
+549 
-562 AKSFSVAPTITQ
+562 
-574 QKGLSKTSLI
+574 LSKTSLI
-584 GLTGGGARNAIG
+584 GLTGGGARNAISG
-596 SSSSS
+596 SSTTTA
-601 SYIHSSGSTSAGPVQ
+601 GST
-616 GTGGVAAAPGSG
+616 
-628 ITTATGAG
+628 G
-636 TGSGSGGQAPAP
+636 TGSGSGEGSAPAP
-648 AAAAAPTTPT
+648 APTTPT

-750 PASLPPTLTIDK
+750 PQSLPPTLTIDK

-804 ITESKECDE
+804 ITESRECDE
-813 TLASILLHSGDLF
+813 TLASILLHSSDLF

-859 MAFNR
+859 MVFNR

-874 LLSIMVLPLHYQA
+874 LLSIMVLPLHYQT
-887 LPIRDLS
+887 LPIRDLTC
-894 SETNE
+894 ETSE

-939 QDAVTFEETDLG
+939 QDAVTFEETELG
-951 GGGSGATH
+951 GGGNANLT
-959 LHNSGGA
+959 HNSSA
-966 QHQHQH
+966 VQH
-972 HEANLLSSGCSER
+972 HDANLLSS
-985 SASLV
+985 
-990 STGTASLG
+990 
-998 AQTTATM
+998 
-1005 GAGSGSIRDTASAHD
+1005 
-1020 YPSLTISDDMSFE
+1020 
-1033 FGQELEGVTTYDNAH
+1033 DNAH

-1088 RETARKFTND
+1088 RETD

-1173 SKSGDIPK
+1173 SKGTDIPK

-1240 AAAASTE
+1240 AAAASSE

-1321 NDNSQRP
+1321 NDVTQRLDS
-1328 ECEQKNFPDGVD
+1328 EQKNFPDGVD

-1356 IREQY
+1356 MREQY
-1361 GSASIRELELIL
+1361 GTAGIRELESML

-1384 AEADNSVDSLSHSQ
+1384 AEADTSADSLSHAQ
-1398 ECVPPLVCQE
+1398 ECVPPAVCHE

-1421 LTFETRNPHNPAE
+1421 LGFETRNPQNPAE
-1434 SLGTPPQRPLIVLDT
+1434 ALGNPPQRPLIVLDT

-1458 DRLDKLSARTHDTV
+1458 DRLDKLSARTHDSV
-1472 YVFYVKTGQTSAQQ
+1472 YVFYMKSGQTSAQQ
-1486 IIGNMVEEPSLTYD
+1486 IIANMAEEQSAGHD
-1500 PHFAGMLQT
+1500 PHFASMLQT
-1509 LGWPVLVADHSGWT
+1509 LGWPVQVSEHSGWT

-1538 QHQQHQLQQQLQ
+1538 Q
-1550 LKSNVPSELN
+1550 LKSTAHELN

-1585 NLRYNSDISDGAS
+1585 NLRYNSDPSDSGSISS
-1598 IANSDQ
+1598 TDQ

-1610 WARCES
+1610 WARGEGDS
-1616 DTGTGPA
+1616 AAGLA
-1623 KSKPRN
+1623 KSKSRN
-1629 LSLELETATG
+1629 LSLELDTNRRDA
-1639 TGTGTGR
+1639 
-1646 TQKEPVPPTRRKGNV
+1646 KEPVPPTRRKGNV

-1704 SLQQPRAA
+1704 TQQLPRAS

>member
-9 SAQITANSCG
+9 SAQINANSCG

-38 VSVVK
+38 MSVVK

-65 VKWCMDVICFGLSLP
+65 VRWCMDVICFGLSLP

-142 LYQTTLG
+142 LYQTKLG
-149 ADTIKRQAVLCHRVL
+149 SDTIKRQAVLCHRVL

-176 MDRQTWDTLL
+176 MDRETWETLL

-222 LLACVRSF
+222 LLACVRCF
-230 PSPSMWKTLQESCSM
+230 PSPSLWKTLQESCAM
-245 WRHRVA
+245 WRHRIA

-259 NLALTSR
+259 NLALTAR
-266 LLEFSYGPAFPQ
+266 LLEFSYGPDFTQ

-284 DGQLIPLGMSNDC
+284 DSQLIPAGMSNDC

-343 PCLQMLPQIF
+343 PCLQALPQIF
-353 LNAMKGISS
+353 LNAIRGISS
-362 QVDAFLGVYQPPP
+362 QVDAFLG
-375 HQTDS
+375 
-380 VVTNL
+380 
-385 MEIRHSLNEATSS
+385 
-398 TLQQF
+398 
-403 IHSSSASNISANSQ
+403 
-417 QQGSAAQQLQLQLQH
+417 
-432 QHMHHHH
+432 
-439 HLHYPHL
+439 
-446 HLHGAGSF
+446 
-454 LRDNFMSNSASS
+454 
-466 ALNAIMGHHSHHQQH
+466 
-481 QQHHQQQQLSLSQS
+481 
-495 GASPT
+495 
-500 STAAL
+500 
-505 VASNLGHS
+505 
-513 MGASAVGSTSAG
+513 
-525 GSHSAGVVG
+525 
-534 SISFSTTEASLPSTG
+534 
-549 VSSTPTPPLQRRL
+549 
-562 AKSFSVAPTITQ
+562 
-574 QKGLSKTSLI
+574 LSKTALISL
-584 GLTGGGARNAIG
+584 TR
-596 SSSSS
+596 SS
-601 SYIHSSGSTSAGPVQ
+601 AN
-616 GTGGVAAAPGSG
+616 
-628 ITTATGAG
+628 
-636 TGSGSGGQAPAP
+636 
-648 AAAAAPTTPT
+648 AAPTTPT
-658 STSGP
+658 SGP
-663 PSASSSINSL
+663 PSSSSINSL
-673 PLTSM
+673 PSI
-678 GAGVELAVARPK
+678 GAELRPPLSVARPK
-690 CNSILHV
+690 CNSILHL
-697 FHEWLFEAAHIGGDT
+697 FGEWLFEAAHIGGDT
-712 WRQNRKKQAC
+712 WLQNRKKQAC

-729 SMIMEHRKGSIS
+729 SMIMENRKGSIS

-750 PASLPPTLTIDK
+750 PSSLPPTLTIDK

-813 TLASILLHSGDLF
+813 TLASILLHSSDLF

-849 DKDLKLKTQS
+849 DKDLKLKTQAV
-859 MAFNR
+859 AFSR

-874 LLSIMVLPLHYQA
+874 LLSIMVLPLHYHA
-887 LPIRDLS
+887 LPIRSLTADS
-894 SETNE
+894 GD
-899 KMFTFIQLKSRLM
+899 KVMTFLQLKSRLM

-939 QDAVTFEETDLG
+939 QDAVTFEESELGATDHLG
-951 GGGSGATH
+951 GAGV
-959 LHNSGGA
+959 
-966 QHQHQH
+966 QH
-972 HEANLLSSGCSER
+972 HEENILSSACSDR
-985 SASLV
+985 SASLASGTV
-990 STGTASLG
+990 SFGAPTA
-998 AQTTATM
+998 AT
-1005 GAGSGSIRDTASAHD
+1005 SSRDTASAHD
-1020 YPSLTISDDMSFE
+1020 YPSLTISDDISVE
-1033 FGQELEGVTTYDNAH
+1033 FASELEGVASYDNAH

-1088 RETARKFTND
+1088 RETVAARKLTNDSLVKIVDPSQNLTIISTD

-1173 SKSGDIPK
+1173 SKTGDLPK

-1230 LMKHCNSMVP
+1230 LMKHCNSLPTGDGSVGVCT
-1240 AAAASTE
+1240 AE
-1247 QAIAKFKY
+1247 QAISKFKY

-1308 KYHAVNPGRPIPM
+1308 KYHAVNPGRPIAM
-1321 NDNSQRP
+1321 NDITQRP
-1328 ECEQKNFPDGVD
+1328 ECEQKNFPEGVD

-1345 VADYSIPTIEQ
+1345 VADYSIPTIDQ

-1361 GSASIRELELIL
+1361 GASIINDLEVML

-1384 AEADNSVDSLSHSQ
+1384 AESDNNVDSLSHAQ
-1398 ECVPPLVCQE
+1398 ECVPPTVCHE

-1421 LTFETRNPHNPAE
+1421 LSFEVRNPNNPVE
-1434 SLGTPPQRPLIVLDT
+1434 SLAPPQRPLIVLDT
-1449 KSTAFAADL
+1449 KSSAFAADL
-1458 DRLDKLSARTHDTV
+1458 DKLDKLSARTHDTV
-1472 YVFYVKTGQTSAQQ
+1472 YCFYVKAGQTSAQE
-1486 IIGNMVEEPSLTYD
+1486 IIGNMSEDQVYD
-1500 PHFAGMLQT
+1500 PHFANMLQT
-1509 LGWPVLVADHSGWT
+1509 LGWPVQVAEHSGWT

-1529 WSLKGTPEE
+1529 WSLKGTSGR
-1538 QHQQHQLQQQLQ
+1538 
-1550 LKSNVPSELN
+1550 SNVSSESN
-1560 YNGSQRVLYWADV
+1560 YNGAQRVLYWADV
-1573 SSEIAFVVPTTW
+1573 SSEIAFVVPNAW
-1585 NLRYNSDISDGAS
+1585 NLRYNNEMDGCS
-1598 IANSDQ
+1598 LSSNCSDQ
-1604 IGSSNV
+1604 STASNV
-1610 WARCES
+1610 WIRGDDAGS
-1616 DTGTGPA
+1616 M
-1623 KSKPRN
+1623 KSKTRN
-1629 LSLELETATG
+1629 LSLELDTG
-1639 TGTGTGR
+1639 NR
-1646 TQKEPVPPTRRKGNV
+1646 TKEPVPPTRRKGNV
-1661 TKPTLLA
+1661 SKPALLV

-1680 SYEDYLNFPLEDL
+1680 SFEDYLNFPVEDL
-1693 LAYTRTGEELH
+1693 LAYARTGEELH
-1704 SLQQPRAA
+1704 SMQLPRAA

-1719 HSLLSG
+1719 HSLQSG
-1725 LLRVKLQGPPGRM
+1725 LLRVKLLGPPGRM

-1808 FQRAI
+1808 FQRSI

>member
-164 RTLQQTAQISQQ
+164 RTLQQTAQISQL

-230 PSPSMWKTLQESCSM
+230 PSPSMWKTLQESCAM

-259 NLALTSR
+259 NLALTAR

-284 DGQLIPLGMSNDC
+284 DGQLIPIGMSNDC

-343 PCLQMLPQIF
+343 PCLQQLPQIF

-375 HQTDS
+375 HQTEG

-385 MEIRHSLNEATSS
+385 LEIRHSLNEATST

-403 IHSSSASNISANSQ
+403 IHSSSATNIANNNQ
-417 QQGSAAQQLQLQLQH
+417 QNQQS
-432 QHMHHHH
+432 HHHH
-439 HLHYPHL
+439 HIHYPHL

-466 ALNAIMGHHSHHQQH
+466 ALNAIMGHHGSHHHH
-481 QQHHQQQQLSLSQS
+481 QHQQQQQLQIS
-495 GASPT
+495 ASPT
-500 STAAL
+500 SSLSTGG
-505 VASNLGHS
+505 N
-513 MGASAVGSTSAG
+513 SAVGSTSAG

-534 SISFSTTEASLPSTG
+534 SISFGTTETAAMGLTATA
-549 VSSTPTPPLQRRL
+549 TPTPPLQRRL

-584 GLTGGGARNAIG
+584 GLTGGGARNAISSSTTTSSTIAASTTSG
-596 SSSSS
+596 ASSSSS
-601 SYIHSSGSTSAGPVQ
+601 TVAIGGSGGGAGIPAGPGIPGSTG
-616 GTGGVAAAPGSG
+616 
-628 ITTATGAG
+628 TGAG
-636 TGSGSGGQAPAP
+636 GGSAPVP
-648 AAAAAPTTPT
+648 VPTTPT

-750 PASLPPTLTIDK
+750 PQSLPPTLTIDK

-804 ITESKECDE
+804 ITESRECDE
-813 TLASILLHSGDLF
+813 TLASILLHSSDLF

-859 MAFNR
+859 MVFNR

-874 LLSIMVLPLHYQA
+874 LLSIMVLPLHYQT
-887 LPIRDLS
+887 LPIRDLT
-894 SETNE
+894 SETSE

-939 QDAVTFEETDLG
+939 QDAVTFEETELG
-951 GGGSGATH
+951 GGNANLS
-959 LHNSGGA
+959 HNSSGV
-966 QHQHQH
+966 QH
-972 HEANLLSSGCSER
+972 HEANLLSS
-985 SASLV
+985 
-990 STGTASLG
+990 
-998 AQTTATM
+998 
-1005 GAGSGSIRDTASAHD
+1005 
-1020 YPSLTISDDMSFE
+1020 
-1033 FGQELEGVTTYDNAH
+1033 DNAH

-1088 RETARKFTND
+1088 RETD

-1173 SKSGDIPK
+1173 SKGTDIPK

-1240 AAAASTE
+1240 AAAASSE

-1321 NDNSQRP
+1321 NDVTQRLD
-1328 ECEQKNFPDGVD
+1328 CEQKNFPDGVD

-1356 IREQY
+1356 MREQY
-1361 GSASIRELELIL
+1361 GTASIRELESML

-1384 AEADNSVDSLSHSQ
+1384 AEADTSADSLSHAQ
-1398 ECVPPLVCQE
+1398 ECVPPAVCHE

-1421 LTFETRNPHNPAE
+1421 LGFETRNPHNPAE
-1434 SLGTPPQRPLIVLDT
+1434 ALGNPPQRPLIVLDT

-1472 YVFYVKTGQTSAQQ
+1472 YVFYVKSGQTSAQQ
-1486 IIGNMVEEPSLTYD
+1486 IIANMAEEQSAGHD
-1500 PHFAGMLQT
+1500 PHFASMLQT
-1509 LGWPVLVADHSGWT
+1509 LGWPVQVSEHSGWT

-1538 QHQQHQLQQQLQ
+1538 Q
-1550 LKSNVPSELN
+1550 LKSTANELN

-1585 NLRYNSDISDGAS
+1585 NLRYNSDTSDGGS
-1598 IANSDQ
+1598 ISSTDQ
-1604 IGSSNV
+1604 ISSSNV
-1610 WARCES
+1610 WARGES
-1616 DTGTGPA
+1616 ESAAVLA
-1623 KSKPRN
+1623 KSKSRN
-1629 LSLELETATG
+1629 LSLELDTNRRDA
-1639 TGTGTGR
+1639 
-1646 TQKEPVPPTRRKGNV
+1646 KEPVPPTRRKGNV

-1680 SYEDYLNFPLEDL
+1680 SYEDYLNFPLEDV

-1704 SLQQPRAA
+1704 TLQLPRAS

>member
-129 NLFVPRQGEILPF
+129 NLFVPRQGES
-142 LYQTTLG
+142 

-164 RTLQQTAQISQQ
+164 RTLQQTAQISQL

-230 PSPSMWKTLQESCSM
+230 PSPSMWKTLQESCAM

-259 NLALTSR
+259 NLALTAR

-284 DGQLIPLGMSNDC
+284 DGQLIPIGMSNDC

-343 PCLQMLPQIF
+343 PCLQQLPQIF

-362 QVDAFLGVYQPPP
+362 QVDAFL
-375 HQTDS
+375 
-380 VVTNL
+380 
-385 MEIRHSLNEATSS
+385 A
-398 TLQQF
+398 
-403 IHSSSASNISANSQ
+403 
-417 QQGSAAQQLQLQLQH
+417 
-432 QHMHHHH
+432 
-439 HLHYPHL
+439 
-446 HLHGAGSF
+446 
-454 LRDNFMSNSASS
+454 
-466 ALNAIMGHHSHHQQH
+466 
-481 QQHHQQQQLSLSQS
+481 
-495 GASPT
+495 
-500 STAAL
+500 
-505 VASNLGHS
+505 
-513 MGASAVGSTSAG
+513 
-525 GSHSAGVVG
+525 
-534 SISFSTTEASLPSTG
+534 
-549 VSSTPTPPLQRRL
+549 
-562 AKSFSVAPTITQ
+562 
-574 QKGLSKTSLI
+574 
-584 GLTGGGARNAIG
+584 
-596 SSSSS
+596 
-601 SYIHSSGSTSAGPVQ
+601 
-616 GTGGVAAAPGSG
+616 
-628 ITTATGAG
+628 
-636 TGSGSGGQAPAP
+636 
-648 AAAAAPTTPT
+648 
-658 STSGP
+658 
-663 PSASSSINSL
+663 L

-750 PASLPPTLTIDK
+750 PQSLPPTLTIDK

-804 ITESKECDE
+804 ITESRECDE
-813 TLASILLHSGDLF
+813 TLASILLHSSDLF

-859 MAFNR
+859 MVFNR

-874 LLSIMVLPLHYQA
+874 LLSIMVLPLHYQT
-887 LPIRDLS
+887 LPIRDLTC
-894 SETNE
+894 ETSE

-939 QDAVTFEETDLG
+939 QDAVTFEETELG
-951 GGGSGATH
+951 GGNANLS
-959 LHNSGGA
+959 HNSSGV
-966 QHQHQH
+966 QH
-972 HEANLLSSGCSER
+972 HDANLLSSACSER

-990 STGTASLG
+990 SAGTASLG
-998 AQTTATM
+998 GQTTATM
-1005 GAGSGSIRDTASAHD
+1005 GAGSGSIRDTGSAHD

-1088 RETARKFTND
+1088 RETD

-1173 SKSGDIPK
+1173 SKGTDIPK

-1240 AAAASTE
+1240 AAAASSE

-1308 KYHAVNPGRPIPM
+1308 KYHAINPGRPIPM
-1321 NDNSQRP
+1321 NDVTQRLDS
-1328 ECEQKNFPDGVD
+1328 EQKNFPDGVD

-1345 VADYSIPTIEQ
+1345 VADYSIPTTEQ
-1356 IREQY
+1356 MREQY
-1361 GSASIRELELIL
+1361 GTAVIRELESLL

-1384 AEADNSVDSLSHSQ
+1384 AEADTSADSLSHAQ
-1398 ECVPPLVCQE
+1398 ECVPPTVCHE

-1421 LTFETRNPHNPAE
+1421 LGFETRNPQNPAE
-1434 SLGTPPQRPLIVLDT
+1434 ALGNPTQRPLIVLDT
-1449 KSTAFAADL
+1449 KSAAFAADL
-1458 DRLDKLSARTHDTV
+1458 DRLDKLSARTHDSV
-1472 YVFYVKTGQTSAQQ
+1472 YVFYVKNGQTSAQQ
-1486 IIGNMVEEPSLTYD
+1486 IIANMGEESSASHD
-1500 PHFAGMLQT
+1500 PHFASMLQT
-1509 LGWPVLVADHSGWT
+1509 LGWPVQVSEHSGWT
-1523 GFAHNS
+1523 GFVHNS

-1538 QHQQHQLQQQLQ
+1538 Q
-1550 LKSNVPSELN
+1550 LKSTANELN

-1585 NLRYNSDISDGAS
+1585 NLRYNSDTCDSGSISS
-1598 IANSDQ
+1598 TDQ

-1610 WARCES
+1610 WTRGETDSAA
-1616 DTGTGPA
+1616 GLA
-1623 KSKPRN
+1623 KSKSRN
-1629 LSLELETATG
+1629 LSLELDTN
-1639 TGTGTGR
+1639 R
-1646 TQKEPVPPTRRKGNV
+1646 RDVKEPVPPTRRKGNV

-1693 LAYTRTGEELH
+1693 LAYTRTGEELQT
-1704 SLQQPRAA
+1704 QQLPRAS

-1800 EAELLAHL
+1800 EADLLAHL

>member
-129 NLFVPRQGEILPF
+129 NLFVPRQGES
-142 LYQTTLG
+142 

-164 RTLQQTAQISQQ
+164 RTLQQTAQISQL

-230 PSPSMWKTLQESCSM
+230 PSPSMWKTLQESCAM

-259 NLALTSR
+259 NLALTAR

-284 DGQLIPLGMSNDC
+284 DGQLIPIGMSNDC

-343 PCLQMLPQIF
+343 PCLQQLPQIF

-362 QVDAFLGVYQPPP
+362 QVDAFL
-375 HQTDS
+375 
-380 VVTNL
+380 
-385 MEIRHSLNEATSS
+385 A
-398 TLQQF
+398 
-403 IHSSSASNISANSQ
+403 
-417 QQGSAAQQLQLQLQH
+417 
-432 QHMHHHH
+432 
-439 HLHYPHL
+439 
-446 HLHGAGSF
+446 
-454 LRDNFMSNSASS
+454 
-466 ALNAIMGHHSHHQQH
+466 
-481 QQHHQQQQLSLSQS
+481 
-495 GASPT
+495 
-500 STAAL
+500 
-505 VASNLGHS
+505 
-513 MGASAVGSTSAG
+513 
-525 GSHSAGVVG
+525 
-534 SISFSTTEASLPSTG
+534 
-549 VSSTPTPPLQRRL
+549 
-562 AKSFSVAPTITQ
+562 
-574 QKGLSKTSLI
+574 
-584 GLTGGGARNAIG
+584 
-596 SSSSS
+596 
-601 SYIHSSGSTSAGPVQ
+601 
-616 GTGGVAAAPGSG
+616 
-628 ITTATGAG
+628 
-636 TGSGSGGQAPAP
+636 
-648 AAAAAPTTPT
+648 
-658 STSGP
+658 
-663 PSASSSINSL
+663 L

-750 PASLPPTLTIDK
+750 PQSLPPTLTIDK

-804 ITESKECDE
+804 ITESRECDE
-813 TLASILLHSGDLF
+813 TLASILLHSSDLF

-859 MAFNR
+859 MVFNR

-874 LLSIMVLPLHYQA
+874 LLSIMVLPLHYQT
-887 LPIRDLS
+887 LPIRDLTCES
-894 SETNE
+894 SE

-939 QDAVTFEETDLG
+939 QDAVTFEETELG
-951 GGGSGATH
+951 GGNANLSQNSSGV
-959 LHNSGGA
+959 
-966 QHQHQH
+966 QH
-972 HEANLLSSGCSER
+972 HDANLLSSACSER

-990 STGTASLG
+990 SAGTASLG
-998 AQTTATM
+998 GQTTATM

-1088 RETARKFTND
+1088 RETD

-1173 SKSGDIPK
+1173 SKGTDIPK

-1240 AAAASTE
+1240 AAAASSE

-1308 KYHAVNPGRPIPM
+1308 KYHAINPGRPIPM
-1321 NDNSQRP
+1321 NDVTQRLDS
-1328 ECEQKNFPDGVD
+1328 EQKNFPDGVD

-1356 IREQY
+1356 MREQY
-1361 GSASIRELELIL
+1361 GTAVIRELESLL

-1384 AEADNSVDSLSHSQ
+1384 AEADTSADSLSHAQ
-1398 ECVPPLVCQE
+1398 ECVPPTVCHE

-1421 LTFETRNPHNPAE
+1421 LGFETRNPQNPAE
-1434 SLGTPPQRPLIVLDT
+1434 ALGNPPQRPLIVLDT
-1449 KSTAFAADL
+1449 KSAAFAADL
-1458 DRLDKLSARTHDTV
+1458 DRLDKLSARTHDSV
-1472 YVFYVKTGQTSAQQ
+1472 YVFYVKSGQTSAQQ
-1486 IIGNMVEEPSLTYD
+1486 IIANMGEESSASHD
-1500 PHFAGMLQT
+1500 PHFASMLQT
-1509 LGWPVLVADHSGWT
+1509 LGWPVQVSEHSGWT

-1538 QHQQHQLQQQLQ
+1538 Q
-1550 LKSNVPSELN
+1550 LKSTANELN

-1585 NLRYNSDISDGAS
+1585 NLRYNSDTCDSGSISS
-1598 IANSDQ
+1598 TDQ

-1610 WARCES
+1610 WTRGEADS
-1616 DTGTGPA
+1616 AAGLA
-1623 KSKPRN
+1623 KSKSRN
-1629 LSLELETATG
+1629 LSLELDTN
-1639 TGTGTGR
+1639 R
-1646 TQKEPVPPTRRKGNV
+1646 RDVKEPVPPTRRKGNV

-1693 LAYTRTGEELH
+1693 LAYTRTGEELQT
-1704 SLQQPRAA
+1704 QQLPRAS

-1800 EAELLAHL
+1800 EADLLAHL